1 MKRLCGILLALAG
14 LFLYAPCAAQNTRVR
29 GTVTDAQTGEPI
41 PYAVVLFPGTTTGI
55 TTDDEGFYSLESRDT
70 SSYIRAEMVSYE
82 PQIRPVHVGGY
93 NQIDF
98 RLTPSHL
105 EIESVVITPGDN
117 PAHPIL
123 EGIIRNKKYNDSKEY
138 DRYICRTY
146 TKMELGLANIREF
159 RSKKLQ
165 QNFGFIFE
173 HLDTSSVTGQP
184 YLPVMIS
191 ETAADYYHSRT
202 PSVAR
207 EVIRASQISG
217 IEDNSVLAQFTGHLH
232 ADVNLYENFIDLF
245 GVKFA
250 SPLSNSGRSFYKY
263 FLVDSTNVE
272 GRKTYKI
279 RFHPKSVATPV
290 LDGEVNIDSAS
301 YALRSARVKMAK
313 GVNVN
318 WIRHLAIEADNRL
331 TADSLWFP
339 QREKMTADFTL
350 TKSDSS
356 KMIAFLGSREVT
368 YSDVKFDTP
377 IPKQVLGTSASVIL
391 SDDAIS
397 GKQVEWD
404 SLRPYTL
411 TQKEK
416 AIYQMVDSIQQVPLY
431 KNIYTVLNTIIGG
444 YYNTKYVGIGP
455 YGCENLTRVTFPEGL
470 TAIGQNCFRN
480 CAKLESIELPS
491 SVRTLDIYAFYGCKL
506 LTSVVIPEG
515 VEAIPRFLFDSCT
528 ALTDVTL
535 PSTLKSI
542 GAEAFEAT
550 GLEEITI
557 PESVTTIESSV
568 FKNCKSLERIQFPDA
583 LTAIPANLCNACS
596 ALTTINMP
604 SKLETVG
611 NDAFYNCGKLQ
622 DVTFPET
629 LKSLDERS
637 FGGCSAFTR
646 IIIDIP
652 AIANYAFWNCAN
664 VTSIDLGEK
673 VTSIGRNAF
682 ISASNL
688 QTITCRAE
696 NAPSLGNSAFGSAG
710 SKVEGAKI
718 LYVPAASY
726 DAYETAWTDVTS
738 QGYALQD
745 INDQQLTDGIYYR
758 ASREADWVPTLPATF
773 TALYVRTVGDN
784 AALTASQ
791 FNTVITKIS
800 AQSAPVTLD
809 LNMAKF
815 EATEFP
821 TGLAGN
827 AKLGTIKFFEN
838 TASIAA
844 GAFKGCTALTKATVP
859 TGVEIIGESTFE
871 GCTALAS
878 LTLPSSVKTV
888 GDKAFKGCSAL
899 VETSLSAIENIGT
912 EAFAGTGLTSA
923 KIYATTLGEKSFRD
937 CTELTAITLGSA
949 TTIPAEMFAGCTA
962 ITTVTIPASV
972 QTIGA
977 SAFEGCSKLATL
989 TLGSGVT
996 TLGDRAFAD
1005 CGLTALALP
1014 DNVTTLGDGAFSNNP
1029 NIATLQFGAGLT
1041 AISDNAFAT
1050 NDAIENL
1057 TIPKTIVT
1065 IGAGSF
1071 SDWSKLTKLTISGNT
1086 LTSIGSKA
1094 FENAALLADVYAEPT
1109 TAPAVQADS
1118 FSGAGTSV
1126 QGSKTFHVASVEAYS
1141 SWTTAASGYTME
1153 ALGPDYLSEGL
1164 YYRASGED
1172 PWKSEIPQTF
1182 TTLYVKTV
1190 GDNTVM
1196 TAAQMKSVADA
1207 VLALAAP
1214 ATVDFSE
1221 VVYEST
1227 TFPNSFKSN
1236 ANLAGIVFPQNVTAT
1251 ASAAFQKTG
1260 MTSVT
1265 VLKDI
1270 SYGSNAFDSCAS
1282 LVSVTVEEGVT
1293 EIGNYMF
1300 QNTKLTDVTLP
1311 NSVTKIGASAFNGCS
1326 LTTINFGQGVKTI
1339 ENSAFQN
1346 CGELTEIILPDAT
1359 ETLGQNAFG
1368 DCPKLAKISL
1378 GKNMK
1383 TLEAY
1388 CFVGYSKG
1396 CPLLGDIICRAT
1408 TPPTL
1413 KDDYGTGPF
1422 GGGWSPV
1429 AGKDVPAEN
1438 RIIHLPKSA
1447 DLVGGTGAYADSSW
1461 VKLTSSTYG
1470 FAFKYDVEG

>member
-1 MKRLCGILLALAG
+1 MKNYLYILCAFLLAFAG
-14 LFLYAPCAAQNTRVR
+14 CTKDADVEPIAPAPDENAQVVLTGFSGRGTRTGFGGAEDGAVPFLWSADDYIWARNTRSE
-29 GTVTDAQTGEPI
+29 AI
-41 PYAVVLFPGTTTGI
+41 A
-55 TTDDEGFYSLESRDT
+55 EGGSQAT
-70 SSYIRAEMVSYE
+70 
-82 PQIRPVHVGGY
+82 
-93 NQIDF
+93 
-98 RLTPSHL
+98 
-105 EIESVVITPGDN
+105 
-117 PAHPIL
+117 
-123 EGIIRNKKYNDSKEY
+123 
-138 DRYICRTY
+138 
-146 TKMELGLANIREF
+146 
-159 RSKKLQ
+159 
-165 QNFGFIFE
+165 FIFE
-173 HLDTSSVTGQP
+173 SIATADTYDVFYNLTGPAAATALIPAEQTQQAAGELNLGQNGDFGYAKAQNGTFTLEHATSYVWFDTYSSDVTSNLLSITLSVSGGQTIAGEAAFADGKLGDCKGSSSVTLSFGEEGVALPSQSNDTDVFAAMVLYP
-184 YLPVMIS
+184 ADLSTATVSIVYKFADGSVYLQTKSGKTLTPGHTLRLSTQI
-191 ETAADYYHSRT
+191 AKADCKSSGAFFMT
-202 PSVAR
+202 EAGVA
-207 EVIRASQISG
+207 EELPTEPIGYLKVVTLGESTLSAEELTSIAG
-217 IEDNSVLAQFTGHLH
+217 NLANG
-232 ADVNLYENFIDLF
+232 AVIDLGEATF
-245 GVKFA
+245 AATEFPLDFARKTNLQEIALPRNILTFA
-250 SPLSNSGRSFYKY
+250 S
-263 FLVDSTNVE
+263 D
-272 GRKTYKI
+272 
-279 RFHPKSVATPV
+279 
-290 LDGEVNIDSAS
+290 
-301 YALRSARVKMAK
+301 
-313 GVNVN
+313 
-318 WIRHLAIEADNRL
+318 
-331 TADSLWFP
+331 
-339 QREKMTADFTL
+339 
-350 TKSDSS
+350 
-356 KMIAFLGSREVT
+356 T
-368 YSDVKFDTP
+368 YSGAFYCTNLKR
-377 IPKQVLGTSASVIL
+377 A
-391 SDDAIS
+391 
-397 GKQVEWD
+397 
-404 SLRPYTL
+404 TL
-411 TQKEK
+411 
-416 AIYQMVDSIQQVPLY
+416 
-431 KNIYTVLNTIIGG
+431 
-444 YYNTKYVGIGP
+444 
-455 YGCENLTRVTFPEGL
+455 PEGL
-470 TAIGQNCFRN
+470 TAIGANCFRE
-480 CAKLESIELPS
+480 CSKLESIDLPATVGS
-491 SVRTLDIYAFYGCKL
+491 LGNLAFYNCKA
-506 LTSVVIPEG
+506 LTAIVIPEG
-515 VEAIPRFLFDSCT
+515 VETIPRSLFANCS
-528 ALTDVTL
+528 ALTSATL
-535 PSTLKSI
+535 PSTLKSMES
-542 GAEAFEAT
+542 EAFSST
-550 GLEEITI
+550 GLKEITI
-557 PESVTTIESSV
+557 PEGVTSLGNNL
-568 FKNCKSLERIQFPDA
+568 FNACKSLESVQLPDA
-583 LTAIPANLCNACS
+583 LTAIPSKLCYNCS
-596 ALTTINMP
+596 ALTTVNMP

-611 NDAFYNCGKLQ
+611 SDAFYQCSKLQ

-646 IIIDIP
+646 IVIDIP
-652 AIANYAFWNCAN
+652 EIANYAFWNCAN

-673 VTSIGRNAF
+673 VTSIGRNTF
-682 ISASNL
+682 IMANNL
-688 QTITCRAE
+688 QTITCRAK
-696 NAPSLGNSAFGSAG
+696 NAPSLGSTAFGSAG
-710 SKVEGAKI
+710 SKVEGKKI

-773 TALYVRTVGDN
+773 TALYVRTVGDD

-791 FNTVITKIS
+791 LNTLVTKIS
-800 AQSAPVTLD
+800 AQSASVTLD
-809 LNMAKF
+809 LSMAKF

-821 TGLAGN
+821 VSLAGN

-838 TASIAA
+838 TTSIAA

-859 TGVEIIGESTFE
+859 TGVGTIGESTFE
-871 GCTALAS
+871 ECTALAA
-878 LTLPSSVKTV
+878 LTLPSSVKTI
-888 GDKAFKGCSAL
+888 GDKAFKSCAAL
-899 VETSLSAIENIGT
+899 ADADLASINSIGI

-949 TTIPAEMFAGCTA
+949 TTIPAEMFAGCTS
-962 ITTVTIPASV
+962 ITTVTIPKSIE
-972 QTIGA
+972 TIGT
-977 SAFEGCSKLATL
+977 SAFDGCSKLATL
-989 TLGSGVT
+989 TLGTGVT

-1005 CGLTALALP
+1005 CGLTALSLP

-1029 NIATLQFGAGLT
+1029 NIASIKFGAGIT

-1050 NDAIENL
+1050 NNAIESL
-1057 TIPKTIVT
+1057 TIPKTIAT
-1065 IGAGSF
+1065 IGTGSF
-1071 SDWSKLTKLTISGNT
+1071 ANWSKLTKLTISGNT

-1094 FENAALLADVYAEPT
+1094 FENAVLLADVYAEPT

>member
-1 MKRLCGILLALAG
+1 MKNYLYILCAFLLAFAG
-14 LFLYAPCAAQNTRVR
+14 CTKDADVEPIAPAPDGNTQVVLTGFSGRGTRTGFGGAEDGAVPFLWSAGDYIWARNTRSEAIAEGGSQATFVFESLETADTYDVFYNLTGPAAATALIPAEQTQQAAGELNLGQNGDFGYATAQN
-29 GTVTDAQTGEPI
+29 GTFTLEHATSYVWFDTYSSDVTSNLLSITLSVSGGQTIAGE
-41 PYAVVLFPGTTTGI
+41 AAFADGKL
-55 TTDDEGFYSLESRDT
+55 
-70 SSYIRAEMVSYE
+70 
-82 PQIRPVHVGGY
+82 
-93 NQIDF
+93 
-98 RLTPSHL
+98 
-105 EIESVVITPGDN
+105 GDCK
-117 PAHPIL
+117 
-123 EGIIRNKKYNDSKEY
+123 GS
-138 DRYICRTY
+138 
-146 TKMELGLANIREF
+146 
-159 RSKKLQ
+159 
-165 QNFGFIFE
+165 
-173 HLDTSSVTGQP
+173 SSVTLSFGEEGVALPSQSNDTDVFAAMVLYP
-184 YLPVMIS
+184 ADLSTATVSIVYKFADGSVYLQTKSGKTLTPGHTLRLSTQI
-191 ETAADYYHSRT
+191 AKADCKSSGAFFMT
-202 PSVAR
+202 EAGVA
-207 EVIRASQISG
+207 EELPTEPIGYLKVVTLGESTLSAEELTSIAG
-217 IEDNSVLAQFTGHLH
+217 NLANG
-232 ADVNLYENFIDLF
+232 AVIDL
-245 GVKFA
+245 GEATFA
-250 SPLSNSGRSFYKY
+250 TTEFPLDFY
-263 FLVDSTNVE
+263 
-272 GRKTYKI
+272 RKTNLQEI
-279 RFHPKSVATPV
+279 ALPR
-290 LDGEVNIDSAS
+290 NIQTIADDSYS
-301 YALRSARVKMAK
+301 
-313 GVNVN
+313 G
-318 WIRHLAIEADNRL
+318 
-331 TADSLWFP
+331 
-339 QREKMTADFTL
+339 
-350 TKSDSS
+350 
-356 KMIAFLGSREVT
+356 AF
-368 YSDVKFDTP
+368 
-377 IPKQVLGTSASVIL
+377 
-391 SDDAIS
+391 
-397 GKQVEWD
+397 
-404 SLRPYTL
+404 
-411 TQKEK
+411 
-416 AIYQMVDSIQQVPLY
+416 
-431 KNIYTVLNTIIGG
+431 
-444 YYNTKYVGIGP
+444 YN
-455 YGCENLTRVTFPEGL
+455 CSNLKRVTLPEGL
-470 TAIGQNCFRN
+470 TAIGANCFRE
-480 CAKLESIELPS
+480 CSKLESIDLPS
-491 SVRTLDIYAFYGCKL
+491 TVHTLGKLAFYNCKV
-506 LTSVVIPEG
+506 LTSAVIPEG
-515 VEAIPRFLFDSCT
+515 VETIPQSLFANCS
-528 ALTDVTL
+528 ALNDVTL

-542 GAEAFEAT
+542 ESSAFEKT
-550 GLEEITI
+550 GLKEITI
-557 PESVTTIESSV
+557 PESVTTLEDGL
-568 FKNCKSLERIQFPDA
+568 FNTCKSLERVQLPDA
-583 LTAIPANLCNACS
+583 LTEIPKKLCYQCS

-604 SKLETVG
+604 SKVKDIGEE
-611 NDAFYNCGKLQ
+611 AFYQCSKLQ
-622 DVTFPET
+622 DVTLPET
-629 LKSLDERS
+629 LETIGARS
-637 FGGCSAFTR
+637 FGGCNAFTR
-646 IIIDIP
+646 IVINIP
-652 AIANYAFWNCAN
+652 EITEYSFWSCAN

-682 ISASNL
+682 ITASNL
-688 QTITCRAE
+688 QTITCRAK
-696 NAPSLGNSAFGSAG
+696 NAPSLASGAFGSAG
-710 SKVEGAKI
+710 SKVEGKKI

-726 DAYETAWTDVTS
+726 DAYETAWTDVIS
-738 QGYALQD
+738 QGYTLQD

-773 TALYVRTVGDN
+773 TALYVRTVGDD

-791 FNTVITKIS
+791 FNTIITKIS

-844 GAFKGCTALTKATVP
+844 GAFKNCTALTKATVP
-859 TGVEIIGESTFE
+859 AGVEIIGESTFE
-871 GCTALAS
+871 GCTTLAS
-878 LTLPSSVKTV
+878 LILPSSVETV
-888 GDKAFKGCSAL
+888 GNMAFKNCNAL
-899 VETSLSAIENIGT
+899 AEIDLASLKSIGT
-912 EAFAGTGLTSA
+912 EAFAGTGITSA
-923 KIYATTLGEKSFRD
+923 KISATTLGEKSFRD
-937 CTELTAITLGSA
+937 CTTLATVTLNTA

-977 SAFEGCSKLATL
+977 SAFAGCSKLATL

-1014 DNVTTLGDGAFSNNP
+1014 DNVTTLGDEAFSNNP
-1029 NIATLQFGAGLT
+1029 NIATLQFGAGIT

-1071 SDWSKLTKLTISGNT
+1071 ADWSKLTKLTISGNT

-1109 TAPAVQADS
+1109 TAPVVQADS

-1182 TTLYVKTV
+1182 TTLYVKTA

-1196 TAAQMKSVADA
+1196 TAEQMKAVADA
-1207 VLALAAP
+1207 VKALAAP

-1221 VVYEST
+1221 VVYESE

-1300 QNTKLTDVTLP
+1300 QNTKLTSVTLP

>member
-1 MKRLCGILLALAG
+1 MKNYLYILCAFLLAFAG
-14 LFLYAPCAAQNTRVR
+14 CTKDADVEPIAPAPDGNTQVVLTGFSGRGTRTGFGGAEDGTVPFLWSAGDYIWARNTRSEAIAEGGSQATFVFESLETADTYDVFYNLTGPAAATALIPAEQTQQAAGELNLGQNGDFGYATAQN
-29 GTVTDAQTGEPI
+29 GTFTLEHATSYVWFDTYSSDVTSNLLSITLSVSGGQTIAGE
-41 PYAVVLFPGTTTGI
+41 AAFADGKL
-55 TTDDEGFYSLESRDT
+55 
-70 SSYIRAEMVSYE
+70 
-82 PQIRPVHVGGY
+82 
-93 NQIDF
+93 
-98 RLTPSHL
+98 
-105 EIESVVITPGDN
+105 GDCK
-117 PAHPIL
+117 
-123 EGIIRNKKYNDSKEY
+123 GS
-138 DRYICRTY
+138 
-146 TKMELGLANIREF
+146 
-159 RSKKLQ
+159 
-165 QNFGFIFE
+165 
-173 HLDTSSVTGQP
+173 SSVTLSFGEEGVALPSQSNDTDVFAAMVLYP
-184 YLPVMIS
+184 ADLSTATVSIVYKFTDGSVYLQTKSGKTLTPGHTLRLSTQI
-191 ETAADYYHSRT
+191 AKADCKSSGAFFMT
-202 PSVAR
+202 EAGVA
-207 EVIRASQISG
+207 EELPTEPIGYLKVVTLGESTLSAEELTSIAG
-217 IEDNSVLAQFTGHLH
+217 NLANG
-232 ADVNLYENFIDLF
+232 AVIDL
-245 GVKFA
+245 GEATFA
-250 SPLSNSGRSFYKY
+250 TTEFPLDFY
-263 FLVDSTNVE
+263 
-272 GRKTYKI
+272 RKTNLQEI
-279 RFHPKSVATPV
+279 ALPR
-290 LDGEVNIDSAS
+290 NIQTIADDSYS
-301 YALRSARVKMAK
+301 
-313 GVNVN
+313 G
-318 WIRHLAIEADNRL
+318 
-331 TADSLWFP
+331 
-339 QREKMTADFTL
+339 
-350 TKSDSS
+350 
-356 KMIAFLGSREVT
+356 AF
-368 YSDVKFDTP
+368 
-377 IPKQVLGTSASVIL
+377 
-391 SDDAIS
+391 
-397 GKQVEWD
+397 
-404 SLRPYTL
+404 
-411 TQKEK
+411 
-416 AIYQMVDSIQQVPLY
+416 
-431 KNIYTVLNTIIGG
+431 
-444 YYNTKYVGIGP
+444 YN
-455 YGCENLTRVTFPEGL
+455 CSNLKRVTLPEGL
-470 TAIGQNCFRN
+470 TAIGANCFRE
-480 CAKLESIELPS
+480 CSKLESIDLPS
-491 SVRTLDIYAFYGCKL
+491 TVHTLGKLAFYNCKV
-506 LTSVVIPEG
+506 LTSAVIPEG
-515 VEAIPRFLFDSCT
+515 VETIPQSLFANCS
-528 ALTDVTL
+528 ALNDVTL

-542 GAEAFEAT
+542 ESSAFEKT
-550 GLEEITI
+550 GLKEITI
-557 PESVTTIESSV
+557 PESVTTLEDGL
-568 FKNCKSLERIQFPDA
+568 FNTCKSLERVQLPDA
-583 LTAIPANLCNACS
+583 LTEIPKKLCYQCS

-604 SKLETVG
+604 SKVKDIGEE
-611 NDAFYNCGKLQ
+611 AFYQCSKLQ
-622 DVTFPET
+622 DVTLPET
-629 LKSLDERS
+629 LETIGARS
-637 FGGCSAFTR
+637 FGGCNAFTR
-646 IIIDIP
+646 IVINIP
-652 AIANYAFWNCAN
+652 EITEYSFWSCAN

-682 ISASNL
+682 ITASNL
-688 QTITCRAE
+688 QTITCRAK
-696 NAPSLGNSAFGSAG
+696 NAPSLASGAFGSAG
-710 SKVEGAKI
+710 SKVEGKKI

-726 DAYETAWTDVTS
+726 DAYETAWTDVIS
-738 QGYALQD
+738 QGYTLQD

-773 TALYVRTVGDN
+773 TALYVRTVGDD

-791 FNTVITKIS
+791 FNTIITKIS

-844 GAFKGCTALTKATVP
+844 GAFKNCTALTKATVP
-859 TGVEIIGESTFE
+859 AGVEIIGESTFE
-871 GCTALAS
+871 GCTTLAS
-878 LTLPSSVKTV
+878 LILPSSVETV
-888 GDKAFKGCSAL
+888 GNMAFKNCNAL
-899 VETSLSAIENIGT
+899 AEIDLASLKSIGT
-912 EAFAGTGLTSA
+912 EAFAGTGITSA
-923 KIYATTLGEKSFRD
+923 KISATTLGEKSFRD
-937 CTELTAITLGSA
+937 CTALATVTLNTA

-977 SAFEGCSKLATL
+977 SAFAGCSKLATL

-1029 NIATLQFGAGLT
+1029 NIATLQFGAGIT

-1071 SDWSKLTKLTISGNT
+1071 ADWSKLTKLTISGNT

-1153 ALGPDYLSEGL
+1153 ALGPDYLSEGV
-1164 YYRASGED
+1164 YYRASGEN

-1182 TTLYVKTV
+1182 TTLYVKTA

-1196 TAAQMKSVADA
+1196 TAEQMKAVADA
-1207 VLALAAP
+1207 VKALAAP

-1221 VVYEST
+1221 VVYESE

-1236 ANLAGIVFPQNVTAT
+1236 ANLAGIVFPQNVTET

-1265 VLKDI
+1265 LLKGI

-1447 DLVGGTGAYADSSW
+1447 DPVGGTGAYADSSW

>member
-1 MKRLCGILLALAG
+1 MKNYLYILCAFLLAFAG
-14 LFLYAPCAAQNTRVR
+14 CTKDADVEPIAPAPDGNTQVVLTGFSGRGTRTGFGGAEDGAVPFLWSAGDYIWARNTRSEAIAEGGSQATFVFESLETADTYDVFYNLTGPAAATALIPAEQTQQAAGELNLGQNGDFGYATAQN
-29 GTVTDAQTGEPI
+29 GTFTLEHATSYVWFDTYSSDVTSNLLSITLSVSGGQTIAGE
-41 PYAVVLFPGTTTGI
+41 AAFADGKL
-55 TTDDEGFYSLESRDT
+55 
-70 SSYIRAEMVSYE
+70 
-82 PQIRPVHVGGY
+82 
-93 NQIDF
+93 
-98 RLTPSHL
+98 
-105 EIESVVITPGDN
+105 GDCK
-117 PAHPIL
+117 
-123 EGIIRNKKYNDSKEY
+123 GS
-138 DRYICRTY
+138 
-146 TKMELGLANIREF
+146 
-159 RSKKLQ
+159 
-165 QNFGFIFE
+165 
-173 HLDTSSVTGQP
+173 SSVTLSFGEEGVALPSQSNDTDVFAAMVLYP
-184 YLPVMIS
+184 ADLSTATVSIVYKFADGSVYLQTKSGKTLTPGHTLRLSTQI
-191 ETAADYYHSRT
+191 AKADCKSSGAFFMT
-202 PSVAR
+202 EAGVA
-207 EVIRASQISG
+207 EELPTEPIGYLKVVTLGESTLSAEELTSIAG
-217 IEDNSVLAQFTGHLH
+217 NLANG
-232 ADVNLYENFIDLF
+232 AVIDLGEATF
-245 GVKFA
+245 AATEFPLDFARKTNLQEIALPRNILTFA
-250 SPLSNSGRSFYKY
+250 S
-263 FLVDSTNVE
+263 D
-272 GRKTYKI
+272 
-279 RFHPKSVATPV
+279 
-290 LDGEVNIDSAS
+290 
-301 YALRSARVKMAK
+301 
-313 GVNVN
+313 
-318 WIRHLAIEADNRL
+318 
-331 TADSLWFP
+331 
-339 QREKMTADFTL
+339 
-350 TKSDSS
+350 
-356 KMIAFLGSREVT
+356 T
-368 YSDVKFDTP
+368 YSGAFYNCTNLKR
-377 IPKQVLGTSASVIL
+377 A
-391 SDDAIS
+391 
-397 GKQVEWD
+397 
-404 SLRPYTL
+404 TL
-411 TQKEK
+411 
-416 AIYQMVDSIQQVPLY
+416 
-431 KNIYTVLNTIIGG
+431 
-444 YYNTKYVGIGP
+444 
-455 YGCENLTRVTFPEGL
+455 PEGL
-470 TAIGQNCFRN
+470 TAIGANCFRE
-480 CAKLESIELPS
+480 CSKLESIALPATVGS
-491 SVRTLDIYAFYGCKL
+491 LGNLAFYNCKA
-506 LTSVVIPEG
+506 LTAIVIPEG
-515 VEAIPRFLFDSCT
+515 VETIPRSLFANCS
-528 ALTDVTL
+528 ALTSATL
-535 PSTLKSI
+535 PSTLKSMES
-542 GAEAFEAT
+542 EAFSST
-550 GLEEITI
+550 GLKEITI
-557 PESVTTIESSV
+557 PEGVTSLGNNL
-568 FKNCKSLERIQFPDA
+568 FNACKSLESVQLPDA
-583 LTAIPANLCNACS
+583 LTAIPSKLCYNCS
-596 ALTTINMP
+596 ALTTVNMP

-611 NDAFYNCGKLQ
+611 SDAFYQCSKLQ

-629 LKSLDERS
+629 LQSLDERS

-673 VTSIGRNAF
+673 VTSIGRNTF
-682 ISASNL
+682 IMADKL
-688 QTITCRAE
+688 QTLTCRAK
-696 NAPSLGNSAFGSAG
+696 NAPSLGSTAFGSAG
-710 SKVEGAKI
+710 SKVEGKKI

-773 TALYVRTVGDN
+773 TALYVRTVGDD

-791 FNTVITKIS
+791 LNTLVTKIS
-800 AQSAPVTLD
+800 AQSASVTLD
-809 LNMAKF
+809 LSMAKF

-821 TGLAGN
+821 VSLAGN

-838 TASIAA
+838 TTSIAA

-859 TGVEIIGESTFE
+859 TGVGTIGESTFE
-871 GCTALAS
+871 ECTALAA
-878 LTLPSSVKTV
+878 LTLPSSVKTI
-888 GDKAFKGCSAL
+888 GDKAFKSCAAL
-899 VETSLSAIENIGT
+899 ADADLASINSIGI

-949 TTIPAEMFAGCTA
+949 TTIPAEMFAGCTS
-962 ITTVTIPASV
+962 ITTVTIPKSIE
-972 QTIGA
+972 TIGT
-977 SAFEGCSKLATL
+977 SAFDGCSKLATL
-989 TLGSGVT
+989 TLGTGVT

-1029 NIATLQFGAGLT
+1029 NIASIKFGAGIT

-1182 TTLYVKTV
+1182 TTLYVKTA

-1196 TAAQMKSVADA
+1196 TAEQMKAVADA
-1207 VLALAAP
+1207 VKALAAP

-1221 VVYEST
+1221 VVYESE

-1236 ANLAGIVFPQNVTAT
+1236 ANLAGIVFPQNVTKT

-1265 VLKDI
+1265 LLKGI

-1396 CPLLGDIICRAT
+1396 CPLLGDITCRST

-1422 GGGWSPV
+1422 GGSWYDHT
-1429 AGKDVPAEN
+1429 GKDVPAEN
-1438 RIIHLPKSA
+1438 RIIHLPKST
-1447 DLVGGTGAYADSSW
+1447 DPVGGTGAYADSSW
-1461 VKLTSSTYG
+1461 AELATDAYG
-1470 FAFKYDVEG
+1470 FTFKYDVEG

>member
-1 MKRLCGILLALAG
+1 MKNYLYILCAFLLAFAG
-14 LFLYAPCAAQNTRVR
+14 CTKDADVEPIAPAPDGNTQVVLTGFSGRGTRTGFGGAEDGTVPFLWSAGDYIWARNTRSEAIAEGGSQATFVFESLETADTYDVFYNLTGPAAATALIPAKQTQQAAGELNLGQNGDFGYATAQN
-29 GTVTDAQTGEPI
+29 GTFTLEHATSYVWFDTYSSDVTSNLLSITLSVSGGQTIAGE
-41 PYAVVLFPGTTTGI
+41 AAFADGKL
-55 TTDDEGFYSLESRDT
+55 
-70 SSYIRAEMVSYE
+70 
-82 PQIRPVHVGGY
+82 
-93 NQIDF
+93 
-98 RLTPSHL
+98 
-105 EIESVVITPGDN
+105 GDCK
-117 PAHPIL
+117 
-123 EGIIRNKKYNDSKEY
+123 GS
-138 DRYICRTY
+138 
-146 TKMELGLANIREF
+146 
-159 RSKKLQ
+159 
-165 QNFGFIFE
+165 
-173 HLDTSSVTGQP
+173 SSVTLSFGEEGVALPSQSNDTDVFAAMVLYP
-184 YLPVMIS
+184 ADLSTATVSIVYKFADGSVYLQTKSGKTLTPGHTLRLSTQI
-191 ETAADYYHSRT
+191 AKADCKSSGAFFMT
-202 PSVAR
+202 EAGVA
-207 EVIRASQISG
+207 EELPTEPIGYLKVVTLGESTLSAEELTSIAG
-217 IEDNSVLAQFTGHLH
+217 NLANG
-232 ADVNLYENFIDLF
+232 AVIDL
-245 GVKFA
+245 GETTFA
-250 SPLSNSGRSFYKY
+250 ATEFPLDFY
-263 FLVDSTNVE
+263 
-272 GRKTYKI
+272 RKTNLQEI
-279 RFHPKSVATPV
+279 ALPR
-290 LDGEVNIDSAS
+290 NIQTIADDSYS
-301 YALRSARVKMAK
+301 
-313 GVNVN
+313 G
-318 WIRHLAIEADNRL
+318 
-331 TADSLWFP
+331 
-339 QREKMTADFTL
+339 
-350 TKSDSS
+350 
-356 KMIAFLGSREVT
+356 AF
-368 YSDVKFDTP
+368 
-377 IPKQVLGTSASVIL
+377 
-391 SDDAIS
+391 
-397 GKQVEWD
+397 
-404 SLRPYTL
+404 
-411 TQKEK
+411 
-416 AIYQMVDSIQQVPLY
+416 
-431 KNIYTVLNTIIGG
+431 
-444 YYNTKYVGIGP
+444 YN
-455 YGCENLTRVTFPEGL
+455 CSNLKRVTLPEGL
-470 TAIGQNCFRN
+470 TAIGANCFRE
-480 CAKLESIELPS
+480 CSKLESIDLPS
-491 SVRTLDIYAFYGCKL
+491 TVHTLGKLAFYNCKV
-506 LTSVVIPEG
+506 LTSAVIPEG
-515 VEAIPRFLFDSCT
+515 VETIPQSLFANCS
-528 ALTDVTL
+528 ALNDVTL

-542 GAEAFEAT
+542 ESSAFEKT
-550 GLEEITI
+550 GLKEITI
-557 PESVTTIESSV
+557 PESVTTLEDGL
-568 FKNCKSLERIQFPDA
+568 FNTCKSLERVQLPDA
-583 LTAIPANLCNACS
+583 LTEIPKKLCYQCS

-604 SKLETVG
+604 SKVKDIGEE
-611 NDAFYNCGKLQ
+611 AFYQCSKLQ
-622 DVTFPET
+622 DVTLPET
-629 LKSLDERS
+629 LETIGARS
-637 FGGCSAFTR
+637 FGGCNAFTR
-646 IIIDIP
+646 IVINIP
-652 AIANYAFWNCAN
+652 EITEYSFWSCAN

-682 ISASNL
+682 ITASNL
-688 QTITCRAE
+688 QTITCRAK
-696 NAPSLGNSAFGSAG
+696 NAPSLASGAFGSAG
-710 SKVEGAKI
+710 SKVEGKKI

-726 DAYETAWTDVTS
+726 DAYETAWTDVIS

-773 TALYVRTVGDN
+773 TALYVSTVGDD

-791 FNTVITKIS
+791 FNTLVTKIS

-809 LNMAKF
+809 LSMAKF

-821 TGLAGN
+821 VSLAGN

-838 TASIAA
+838 TTSIAA

-923 KIYATTLGEKSFRD
+923 KISATTLGEKSFRD

-949 TTIPAEMFAGCTA
+949 TTIPAEMFAGCTS
-962 ITTVTIPASV
+962 ITTVTIPKSIE
-972 QTIGA
+972 TIGT
-977 SAFEGCSKLATL
+977 SAFDGCSKLATL
-989 TLGSGVT
+989 TLGTGVT

-1050 NDAIENL
+1050 NNAIESL
-1057 TIPKTIVT
+1057 TIPKTIAT

-1071 SDWSKLTKLTISGNT
+1071 ANWSKLTKLTISGNT

-1182 TTLYVKTV
+1182 TTLYVKTA

-1196 TAAQMKSVADA
+1196 TTAQMKSVADA

-1300 QNTKLTDVTLP
+1300 QNTKLTSVTLP

>member
-1 MKRLCGILLALAG
+1 MKNYLYILCAFLLAFAG
-14 LFLYAPCAAQNTRVR
+14 CTKDADVEPITPTPDENAQVVLTGFSGR
-29 GTVTDAQTGEPI
+29 GTRTGFGGAEDG
-41 PYAVVLFPGTTTGI
+41 AVPFLWSAG
-55 TTDDEGFYSLESRDT
+55 D
-70 SSYIRAEMVSYE
+70 YIWASNTQSEA
-82 PQIRPVHVGGY
+82 IAKGGS
-93 NQIDF
+93 QA
-98 RLTPSHL
+98 T
-105 EIESVVITPGDN
+105 
-117 PAHPIL
+117 
-123 EGIIRNKKYNDSKEY
+123 
-138 DRYICRTY
+138 
-146 TKMELGLANIREF
+146 
-159 RSKKLQ
+159 
-165 QNFGFIFE
+165 FIFE
-173 HLDTSSVTGQP
+173 SIATANTYDVFYNLTGPAAATALIPAEQTQQAAGELNLGQNGDFGYAKAQNGTFTLEHATSYVWFDTYSSDVTSNLLSITLSVSGGQTIAGETTFADGKLGDCKGSSSVTLSFGEEGVALPSQSSDTDVFAAMVLYP
-184 YLPVMIS
+184 ADLSAATVSIVYKFADGSVYLQTKSGKTLTPGHTQRLSTQI
-191 ETAADYYHSRT
+191 AKADCKSSGAFFMT
-202 PSVAR
+202 EAGVA
-207 EVIRASQISG
+207 EELPTEPIGYLKVVTLGESTLSAEELTSIAG
-217 IEDNSVLAQFTGHLH
+217 NLANG
-232 ADVNLYENFIDLF
+232 AVIDLGEATF
-245 GVKFA
+245 AATEFPLDFARKTNLQEIALPRNILTFA
-250 SPLSNSGRSFYKY
+250 S
-263 FLVDSTNVE
+263 D
-272 GRKTYKI
+272 
-279 RFHPKSVATPV
+279 
-290 LDGEVNIDSAS
+290 
-301 YALRSARVKMAK
+301 
-313 GVNVN
+313 
-318 WIRHLAIEADNRL
+318 
-331 TADSLWFP
+331 
-339 QREKMTADFTL
+339 
-350 TKSDSS
+350 
-356 KMIAFLGSREVT
+356 T
-368 YSDVKFDTP
+368 YSGAFYNCTNLKR
-377 IPKQVLGTSASVIL
+377 A
-391 SDDAIS
+391 
-397 GKQVEWD
+397 
-404 SLRPYTL
+404 TL
-411 TQKEK
+411 
-416 AIYQMVDSIQQVPLY
+416 
-431 KNIYTVLNTIIGG
+431 
-444 YYNTKYVGIGP
+444 
-455 YGCENLTRVTFPEGL
+455 PEGL
-470 TAIGQNCFRN
+470 TAIGANCFRE
-480 CAKLESIELPS
+480 CSKLESIALPATVGS
-491 SVRTLDIYAFYGCKL
+491 LGNLAFYNCKA
-506 LTSVVIPEG
+506 LTAIVIPEG
-515 VEAIPRFLFDSCT
+515 VETIPRSLFANCS
-528 ALTDVTL
+528 ALTSATL
-535 PSTLKSI
+535 PSTLKSMES
-542 GAEAFEAT
+542 EAFSST
-550 GLEEITI
+550 GLKEITI
-557 PESVTTIESSV
+557 PEGVTSLGNNL
-568 FKNCKSLERIQFPDA
+568 FNACKSLESVQLPDA
-583 LTAIPANLCNACS
+583 LTAIPSKLCYNCS
-596 ALTTINMP
+596 ALTTVNMP

-611 NDAFYNCGKLQ
+611 SDAFYQCSKLQ

-646 IIIDIP
+646 IVIDIP
-652 AIANYAFWNCAN
+652 EIANYAFWNCAN

-673 VTSIGRNAF
+673 VTSIGRNTF
-682 ISASNL
+682 IMANNL
-688 QTITCRAE
+688 QTITCRAK
-696 NAPSLGNSAFGSAG
+696 NAPSLGSTAFGSAG
-710 SKVEGAKI
+710 SKVEGKKI

-726 DAYETAWTDVTS
+726 DAYEAAWTDVTS

-773 TALYVRTVGDN
+773 TALYVRTVGDD

-791 FNTVITKIS
+791 LNALVTKIS

-809 LNMAKF
+809 LSMAKF

-821 TGLAGN
+821 VSLAGN

-838 TASIAA
+838 TTSIAA

-859 TGVEIIGESTFE
+859 TGVGTIGESTFE
-871 GCTALAS
+871 ECTALAA
-878 LTLPSSVKTV
+878 LTLPSSVKTI
-888 GDKAFKGCSAL
+888 GDKAFKSCAAL
-899 VETSLSAIENIGT
+899 ADADLASINSIGI

-949 TTIPAEMFAGCTA
+949 TTIPAEMFAGCTS
-962 ITTVTIPASV
+962 ITTVTIPKSIE
-972 QTIGA
+972 TIGT
-977 SAFEGCSKLATL
+977 SAFDGCSKLATL
-989 TLGSGVT
+989 TLGTSVT

-1005 CGLTALALP
+1005 CGLTALSLP

-1029 NIATLQFGAGLT
+1029 NIASIKFGAGIT

-1050 NDAIENL
+1050 NNAIESL
-1057 TIPKTIVT
+1057 TIPKTIAT
-1065 IGAGSF
+1065 IGTGSF
-1071 SDWSKLTKLTISGNT
+1071 ANWSKLTKLTISGNT

-1094 FENAALLADVYAEPT
+1094 FENAVLLADVYAEPT

-1182 TTLYVKTV
+1182 TTLYVKTA

-1196 TAAQMKSVADA
+1196 TTAQMKSVADA

-1300 QNTKLTDVTLP
+1300 QNTKLTSVTLP

>member
-1 MKRLCGILLALAG
+1 MKNYLYILCAFLLAFAG
-14 LFLYAPCAAQNTRVR
+14 CTKDADVKPIAPAPDGNTQVVLTGFSGRGTRTGFGGAEDGAVPFLWNAGDYIWARNTRSEAIAEGGSQATFVFESLETADAYDVFYNLTGPAAATALIPAEQTQQAAGELNLGQNGDFGYATAQN
-29 GTVTDAQTGEPI
+29 GTFTLEHATSYVWFDTYSSDVTSNLLSITLSVSGGQTIAGE
-41 PYAVVLFPGTTTGI
+41 AAFADGKL
-55 TTDDEGFYSLESRDT
+55 
-70 SSYIRAEMVSYE
+70 
-82 PQIRPVHVGGY
+82 
-93 NQIDF
+93 
-98 RLTPSHL
+98 
-105 EIESVVITPGDN
+105 GDCK
-117 PAHPIL
+117 
-123 EGIIRNKKYNDSKEY
+123 GS
-138 DRYICRTY
+138 
-146 TKMELGLANIREF
+146 
-159 RSKKLQ
+159 
-165 QNFGFIFE
+165 
-173 HLDTSSVTGQP
+173 SSVTLSFGEEGVALPSQSNDTDVFAAMVLYP
-184 YLPVMIS
+184 ADLSTATVSIVYKFTDGSVYLQTKSGKTLTPGHTLRLSTQI
-191 ETAADYYHSRT
+191 AKADCKSSGAFFMT
-202 PSVAR
+202 EAGVA
-207 EVIRASQISG
+207 EELPTEPIGYLKVVTLGESTLSAEELTSIAG
-217 IEDNSVLAQFTGHLH
+217 NLANG
-232 ADVNLYENFIDLF
+232 AVIDL
-245 GVKFA
+245 GEATFA
-250 SPLSNSGRSFYKY
+250 TTEFPLDFY
-263 FLVDSTNVE
+263 
-272 GRKTYKI
+272 RKTNLQEI
-279 RFHPKSVATPV
+279 ALPR
-290 LDGEVNIDSAS
+290 NIQTIADDSYS
-301 YALRSARVKMAK
+301 
-313 GVNVN
+313 G
-318 WIRHLAIEADNRL
+318 
-331 TADSLWFP
+331 
-339 QREKMTADFTL
+339 
-350 TKSDSS
+350 
-356 KMIAFLGSREVT
+356 AF
-368 YSDVKFDTP
+368 
-377 IPKQVLGTSASVIL
+377 
-391 SDDAIS
+391 
-397 GKQVEWD
+397 
-404 SLRPYTL
+404 
-411 TQKEK
+411 
-416 AIYQMVDSIQQVPLY
+416 
-431 KNIYTVLNTIIGG
+431 
-444 YYNTKYVGIGP
+444 YN
-455 YGCENLTRVTFPEGL
+455 CSNLKRVTLPEGL
-470 TAIGQNCFRN
+470 TAIGANCFRE
-480 CAKLESIELPS
+480 CSKLESIDLPS
-491 SVRTLDIYAFYGCKL
+491 TVHTLGKLAFYNCKV
-506 LTSVVIPEG
+506 LTSAVIPEG
-515 VEAIPRFLFDSCT
+515 VETIPQSLFANCS
-528 ALTDVTL
+528 ALNDVTL

-542 GAEAFEAT
+542 ESSAFEKT
-550 GLEEITI
+550 GLKEITI
-557 PESVTTIESSV
+557 PESVTTLEDGL
-568 FKNCKSLERIQFPDA
+568 FNTCKSLERVQLPDA
-583 LTAIPANLCNACS
+583 LTEIPKKLCYQCS

-604 SKLETVG
+604 SKVKDIGEE
-611 NDAFYNCGKLQ
+611 AFYQCSKLQ
-622 DVTFPET
+622 DVTLPET
-629 LKSLDERS
+629 LETIGARS
-637 FGGCSAFTR
+637 FGGCNAFTR
-646 IIIDIP
+646 IVINIP
-652 AIANYAFWNCAN
+652 EITEYSFWSCAN

-682 ISASNL
+682 ITASNL
-688 QTITCRAE
+688 QTITCRAK
-696 NAPSLGNSAFGSAG
+696 NAPSLASGAFGSAG
-710 SKVEGAKI
+710 SKVEGKKI

-726 DAYETAWTDVTS
+726 DAYETAWTDVIS
-738 QGYALQD
+738 QGYTLQD

-773 TALYVRTVGDN
+773 TALYVRTVGDD

-791 FNTVITKIS
+791 FNTIITKIS

-844 GAFKGCTALTKATVP
+844 GAFKNCTALTKATVP
-859 TGVEIIGESTFE
+859 AGVEIIGESTFE
-871 GCTALAS
+871 GCTTLAS
-878 LTLPSSVKTV
+878 LILPSSVETV
-888 GDKAFKGCSAL
+888 GNMAFKNCNAL
-899 VETSLSAIENIGT
+899 AEIDLASLKSIGT
-912 EAFAGTGLTSA
+912 EAFAGTGITSA
-923 KIYATTLGEKSFRD
+923 KISATTLGEKSFRD
-937 CTELTAITLGSA
+937 CTALATVTLNTA

-977 SAFEGCSKLATL
+977 SAFAGCSKLATL

-1014 DNVTTLGDGAFSNNP
+1014 DNVTTLGDEAFSNNP
-1029 NIATLQFGAGLT
+1029 NIATLQFGAGIT

-1071 SDWSKLTKLTISGNT
+1071 ADWSKLTKLTISGNT

-1109 TAPAVQADS
+1109 TAPVVQADS

-1153 ALGPDYLSEGL
+1153 ALGPDYLSEGV

-1182 TTLYVKTV
+1182 TTLYVKTA
-1190 GDNTVM
+1190 GDNTMM
-1196 TAAQMKSVADA
+1196 TAEQMKAVADA
-1207 VLALAAP
+1207 VKALAAP

-1221 VVYEST
+1221 VVYESE

-1236 ANLAGIVFPQNVTAT
+1236 ANLAGIVFPQNVTKT
-1251 ASAAFQKTG
+1251 ASAAFQQTG
-1260 MTSVT
+1260 LTSVT

>member
-1 MKRLCGILLALAG
+1 MKNYLYILCAFLLAFAG
-14 LFLYAPCAAQNTRVR
+14 CTKDADVEPIAPAPDGNTQVVLTGFSGRGTRTGFGGAEDGAVPFLWSAGDYIWASNTRSE
-29 GTVTDAQTGEPI
+29 AI
-41 PYAVVLFPGTTTGI
+41 A
-55 TTDDEGFYSLESRDT
+55 EGGSQAT
-70 SSYIRAEMVSYE
+70 
-82 PQIRPVHVGGY
+82 
-93 NQIDF
+93 
-98 RLTPSHL
+98 
-105 EIESVVITPGDN
+105 
-117 PAHPIL
+117 
-123 EGIIRNKKYNDSKEY
+123 
-138 DRYICRTY
+138 
-146 TKMELGLANIREF
+146 
-159 RSKKLQ
+159 
-165 QNFGFIFE
+165 FIFE
-173 HLDTSSVTGQP
+173 SIATADTYDVFYNLTGPAAATALIPAEQTQQAADELNLGQNGDFGYAKAQNGTFTLEHATSYVWFDTYSSDVTSNLLSITLSVSGGQTIAGETTFADGKLGDCKGSSSVTLSFGEEGVALPSQSSDTDVFAAMVLYP
-184 YLPVMIS
+184 ADLSAATVSIVYKFADGSVYLQTKSGKTLTPGHTLRLSTQI
-191 ETAADYYHSRT
+191 AKADCKSSGAFFMT
-202 PSVAR
+202 EAGVA
-207 EVIRASQISG
+207 EELPTEPIGYLKVVTLGESTLPAEELTSIAG
-217 IEDNSVLAQFTGHLH
+217 NLANG
-232 ADVNLYENFIDLF
+232 AVIDLGEATF
-245 GVKFA
+245 AATEFPLDFARKTNLQEIALPRNILTFA
-250 SPLSNSGRSFYKY
+250 S
-263 FLVDSTNVE
+263 D
-272 GRKTYKI
+272 
-279 RFHPKSVATPV
+279 
-290 LDGEVNIDSAS
+290 
-301 YALRSARVKMAK
+301 
-313 GVNVN
+313 
-318 WIRHLAIEADNRL
+318 
-331 TADSLWFP
+331 
-339 QREKMTADFTL
+339 
-350 TKSDSS
+350 
-356 KMIAFLGSREVT
+356 T
-368 YSDVKFDTP
+368 YSGAFYNCTNLKR
-377 IPKQVLGTSASVIL
+377 A
-391 SDDAIS
+391 
-397 GKQVEWD
+397 
-404 SLRPYTL
+404 TL
-411 TQKEK
+411 
-416 AIYQMVDSIQQVPLY
+416 
-431 KNIYTVLNTIIGG
+431 
-444 YYNTKYVGIGP
+444 
-455 YGCENLTRVTFPEGL
+455 PEGL
-470 TAIGQNCFRN
+470 TAIGANCFRE
-480 CAKLESIELPS
+480 CSKLESIALPATVGS
-491 SVRTLDIYAFYGCKL
+491 LGNLAFYNCKA
-506 LTSVVIPEG
+506 LTAIVIPEG
-515 VEAIPRFLFDSCT
+515 VETIPRSLFANCS
-528 ALTDVTL
+528 ALTSATL
-535 PSTLKSI
+535 PSTLKSMES
-542 GAEAFEAT
+542 EAFSST
-550 GLEEITI
+550 GLKEITI
-557 PESVTTIESSV
+557 PEGVTSLGNNL
-568 FKNCKSLERIQFPDA
+568 FNACKSLESVQLPDA
-583 LTAIPANLCNACS
+583 LTAIPSKLCYNCS
-596 ALTTINMP
+596 ALTTVNMP

-611 NDAFYNCGKLQ
+611 SDAFYQCSKLQ

-629 LKSLDERS
+629 LQSLDERS

-758 ASREADWVPTLPATF
+758 ASRETDWVPTLPATF
-773 TALYVRTVGDN
+773 TALYVRTVGDD

-838 TASIAA
+838 TTSIAA

-859 TGVEIIGESTFE
+859 TGVGTIGESTFE
-871 GCTALAS
+871 ECTALAA
-878 LTLPSSVKTV
+878 LTLPSSVKTI
-888 GDKAFKGCSAL
+888 GDKAFKSCAAL
-899 VETSLSAIENIGT
+899 ADADLASINSIGI

-1005 CGLTALALP
+1005 LGLTALALP

-1311 NSVTKIGASAFNGCS
+1311 NSVTKIGASAFNDCS

>member
-1 MKRLCGILLALAG
+1 MKNYLYILCAFLLAFAG
-14 LFLYAPCAAQNTRVR
+14 CTKDADVEPIAPAPDGNTQVVLTGFSGRGTRTGFGGAEDGTVPFLWSAGDYIWARNTRSEAIAEGGSQATFVFESLETADTYDVFYNLTGPAAATALIPAEQTQQAAGELNLGQNGDFGYATAQN
-29 GTVTDAQTGEPI
+29 GTFTLEHATSYVWFDTYSSDVTSNLLSITLSVSGGQTIAGE
-41 PYAVVLFPGTTTGI
+41 AAFADGKL
-55 TTDDEGFYSLESRDT
+55 
-70 SSYIRAEMVSYE
+70 
-82 PQIRPVHVGGY
+82 
-93 NQIDF
+93 
-98 RLTPSHL
+98 
-105 EIESVVITPGDN
+105 GDCK
-117 PAHPIL
+117 
-123 EGIIRNKKYNDSKEY
+123 GS
-138 DRYICRTY
+138 
-146 TKMELGLANIREF
+146 
-159 RSKKLQ
+159 
-165 QNFGFIFE
+165 
-173 HLDTSSVTGQP
+173 SSVTLSFGEEGVALPSQSNDTDVFAAMVLYP
-184 YLPVMIS
+184 ADLSTATVSIVYKFTDGSVYLQTKSGKTLTPGHTLRLSTQI
-191 ETAADYYHSRT
+191 AKADCKSSGAFFMT
-202 PSVAR
+202 EAGVA
-207 EVIRASQISG
+207 EELPTEPIGYLKVVTLGESTLSAEELTSIAG
-217 IEDNSVLAQFTGHLH
+217 NLANG
-232 ADVNLYENFIDLF
+232 AVIDL
-245 GVKFA
+245 GEATFA
-250 SPLSNSGRSFYKY
+250 TTEFPLDFY
-263 FLVDSTNVE
+263 
-272 GRKTYKI
+272 RKTNLQEI
-279 RFHPKSVATPV
+279 ALPR
-290 LDGEVNIDSAS
+290 NIQTIADDSYS
-301 YALRSARVKMAK
+301 
-313 GVNVN
+313 G
-318 WIRHLAIEADNRL
+318 
-331 TADSLWFP
+331 
-339 QREKMTADFTL
+339 
-350 TKSDSS
+350 
-356 KMIAFLGSREVT
+356 AF
-368 YSDVKFDTP
+368 
-377 IPKQVLGTSASVIL
+377 
-391 SDDAIS
+391 
-397 GKQVEWD
+397 
-404 SLRPYTL
+404 
-411 TQKEK
+411 
-416 AIYQMVDSIQQVPLY
+416 
-431 KNIYTVLNTIIGG
+431 
-444 YYNTKYVGIGP
+444 YN
-455 YGCENLTRVTFPEGL
+455 CSNLKRVTLPEGL
-470 TAIGQNCFRN
+470 TAIGANCFRE
-480 CAKLESIELPS
+480 CSKLESIDLPS
-491 SVRTLDIYAFYGCKL
+491 TVHTLGKLAFYNCKV
-506 LTSVVIPEG
+506 LTSAVIPEG
-515 VEAIPRFLFDSCT
+515 VETIPQSLFANCS
-528 ALTDVTL
+528 ALNDVTL

-542 GAEAFEAT
+542 ESSAFEKT
-550 GLEEITI
+550 GLKEITI
-557 PESVTTIESSV
+557 PESVTTLEDGL
-568 FKNCKSLERIQFPDA
+568 FNTCKSLERVQLPDA
-583 LTAIPANLCNACS
+583 LTEIPKKLCYQCS

-604 SKLETVG
+604 SKVKDIGEE
-611 NDAFYNCGKLQ
+611 AFYQCSKLQ
-622 DVTFPET
+622 DVTLPET
-629 LKSLDERS
+629 LETIGARS
-637 FGGCSAFTR
+637 FGGCNAFTR
-646 IIIDIP
+646 IVINIP
-652 AIANYAFWNCAN
+652 EITEYSFWSCAN

-682 ISASNL
+682 ITASNL
-688 QTITCRAE
+688 QTITCRAK
-696 NAPSLGNSAFGSAG
+696 NAPSLASGAFGSAG
-710 SKVEGAKI
+710 SKVEGKKI

-726 DAYETAWTDVTS
+726 DAYETAWTDVIS
-738 QGYALQD
+738 QGYTLQD

-773 TALYVRTVGDN
+773 TALYVRTVGDD

-791 FNTVITKIS
+791 FNTIITKIS

-844 GAFKGCTALTKATVP
+844 GAFKNCTALTKATVP
-859 TGVEIIGESTFE
+859 AGVEIIGESTFE
-871 GCTALAS
+871 GCTTLAS
-878 LTLPSSVKTV
+878 LILPSSVETV
-888 GDKAFKGCSAL
+888 GNMAFKNCNAL
-899 VETSLSAIENIGT
+899 AEIDLASLKSIGT
-912 EAFAGTGLTSA
+912 EAFAGTGITSA
-923 KIYATTLGEKSFRD
+923 KISATTLGEKSFRD
-937 CTELTAITLGSA
+937 CTALATVTLNTA

-977 SAFEGCSKLATL
+977 SAFAGCSKLATL

-1029 NIATLQFGAGLT
+1029 NIATLQFGAGIT

-1182 TTLYVKTV
+1182 TTLYVKTA

-1196 TAAQMKSVADA
+1196 TAEQMKAVADA
-1207 VLALAAP
+1207 VKALATP

-1221 VVYEST
+1221 VVYESE

-1236 ANLAGIVFPQNVTAT
+1236 ANLAGIVFPQNVTKT

-1265 VLKDI
+1265 LLKGI

>member
-1 MKRLCGILLALAG
+1 MKNYLYILCAFLLAFAG
-14 LFLYAPCAAQNTRVR
+14 CTKDADVEPIAPAPDGNTQVVLTGFSGRGTRTGFGGAEDGAVPFLWSAGDYIWARNTRSEAIAEGGSQATFVFESLETADTYDVFYNLTGPAAATALIPAEQTQQAAGELNLGQNGDFGYATAQN
-29 GTVTDAQTGEPI
+29 GTFTLEHATSYVWFDTYSSDVTSNLLSITLSVSGGQTIAGE
-41 PYAVVLFPGTTTGI
+41 AAFADGKL
-55 TTDDEGFYSLESRDT
+55 
-70 SSYIRAEMVSYE
+70 
-82 PQIRPVHVGGY
+82 
-93 NQIDF
+93 
-98 RLTPSHL
+98 
-105 EIESVVITPGDN
+105 GDCK
-117 PAHPIL
+117 
-123 EGIIRNKKYNDSKEY
+123 GS
-138 DRYICRTY
+138 
-146 TKMELGLANIREF
+146 
-159 RSKKLQ
+159 
-165 QNFGFIFE
+165 
-173 HLDTSSVTGQP
+173 SSVTLSFGEEGVALPSQSNDTDVFAAMVLYP
-184 YLPVMIS
+184 ADLSTATVSIVYKFADGSVYLQTKS
-191 ETAADYYHSRT
+191 GKTLT
-202 PSVAR
+202 PGHTLRLSTQIAKSDCKSSGAFFMTEAGVA
-207 EVIRASQISG
+207 EELPTEPIGYLKVVTLGESTLPAEELTSIAG
-217 IEDNSVLAQFTGHLH
+217 NLANG
-232 ADVNLYENFIDLF
+232 AVIDLGEATF
-245 GVKFA
+245 AATEFPLDFARKTNLQEIALPRNILTFA
-250 SPLSNSGRSFYKY
+250 S
-263 FLVDSTNVE
+263 D
-272 GRKTYKI
+272 
-279 RFHPKSVATPV
+279 
-290 LDGEVNIDSAS
+290 
-301 YALRSARVKMAK
+301 
-313 GVNVN
+313 
-318 WIRHLAIEADNRL
+318 
-331 TADSLWFP
+331 
-339 QREKMTADFTL
+339 
-350 TKSDSS
+350 
-356 KMIAFLGSREVT
+356 T
-368 YSDVKFDTP
+368 YSGAFYNCTNLKR
-377 IPKQVLGTSASVIL
+377 A
-391 SDDAIS
+391 
-397 GKQVEWD
+397 
-404 SLRPYTL
+404 TL
-411 TQKEK
+411 
-416 AIYQMVDSIQQVPLY
+416 
-431 KNIYTVLNTIIGG
+431 
-444 YYNTKYVGIGP
+444 
-455 YGCENLTRVTFPEGL
+455 PEGL
-470 TAIGQNCFRN
+470 TAIGANCFRE
-480 CAKLESIELPS
+480 CSKLESIALPATVGS
-491 SVRTLDIYAFYGCKL
+491 LGNLAFYNCKA
-506 LTSVVIPEG
+506 LTAIVIPEG
-515 VEAIPRFLFDSCT
+515 VETIPRSLFANCS
-528 ALTDVTL
+528 ALTSATL
-535 PSTLKSI
+535 PSTLKSMES
-542 GAEAFEAT
+542 EAFSST
-550 GLEEITI
+550 GLKEITI
-557 PESVTTIESSV
+557 PEGVTSLGNNL
-568 FKNCKSLERIQFPDA
+568 FNACKSLESVQLPDA
-583 LTAIPANLCNACS
+583 LTAIPSKLCYNCS
-596 ALTTINMP
+596 ALTTVNMP

-611 NDAFYNCGKLQ
+611 SDAFYQCSKLQ

-629 LKSLDERS
+629 LQSLDERS

-646 IIIDIP
+646 IVIDIP
-652 AIANYAFWNCAN
+652 EIANYAFWNCAN

-673 VTSIGRNAF
+673 VTSIGRNTF
-682 ISASNL
+682 IMANNL
-688 QTITCRAE
+688 QTLTCRAK
-696 NAPSLGNSAFGSAG
+696 NAPSLGSTAFGSAG
-710 SKVEGAKI
+710 SKVEGKKI

-773 TALYVRTVGDN
+773 TALYVRTVGDD

-791 FNTVITKIS
+791 LNTLVTKIS

-809 LNMAKF
+809 LSMAKF

-821 TGLAGN
+821 VSLAGN

-838 TASIAA
+838 TTSIAA

-859 TGVEIIGESTFE
+859 TGVGTIGESTFE
-871 GCTALAS
+871 ECTALAA
-878 LTLPSSVKTV
+878 LTLPSSVKTI
-888 GDKAFKGCSAL
+888 GDKAFKSCAAL
-899 VETSLSAIENIGT
+899 ADADLASINSIGI

-949 TTIPAEMFAGCTA
+949 TTIPAEMFAGCTS
-962 ITTVTIPASV
+962 ITTVTIPKSIE
-972 QTIGA
+972 TIGT
-977 SAFEGCSKLATL
+977 SAFDGCSKLATL
-989 TLGSGVT
+989 TLGTGVT

-1005 CGLTALALP
+1005 CGLTALSLP

-1029 NIATLQFGAGLT
+1029 NIASIKFGAGIT

-1050 NDAIENL
+1050 NNAIESL
-1057 TIPKTIVT
+1057 TIPKTIAT
-1065 IGAGSF
+1065 IGTGSF
-1071 SDWSKLTKLTISGNT
+1071 ANWSKLTKLTISGNT

-1094 FENAALLADVYAEPT
+1094 FENAVLLADVYAEPT

-1182 TTLYVKTV
+1182 TTLYVKTA

-1196 TAAQMKSVADA
+1196 TTAQMKSVADA

-1300 QNTKLTDVTLP
+1300 QNTKLTSVTLP

>member
-1 MKRLCGILLALAG
+1 MKNYLYILCAFLLAFAG
-14 LFLYAPCAAQNTRVR
+14 CTKDADVEPIAPAPDGNTQVVLTGFSGRGTRTGFGGAEDGAVPFLWSAGDYIWARNTRSEAIAEGGSQATFVFESLETADTYDVFYNLTGPAAATALIPAEQTQQAAGELNLGQNGDFGYATAQN
-29 GTVTDAQTGEPI
+29 GTFTLEHATSYVWFDTYSSDVTSNLLSITLSVSGGQTIAGE
-41 PYAVVLFPGTTTGI
+41 AAFADGKL
-55 TTDDEGFYSLESRDT
+55 
-70 SSYIRAEMVSYE
+70 
-82 PQIRPVHVGGY
+82 
-93 NQIDF
+93 
-98 RLTPSHL
+98 
-105 EIESVVITPGDN
+105 GDCK
-117 PAHPIL
+117 
-123 EGIIRNKKYNDSKEY
+123 GS
-138 DRYICRTY
+138 
-146 TKMELGLANIREF
+146 
-159 RSKKLQ
+159 
-165 QNFGFIFE
+165 
-173 HLDTSSVTGQP
+173 SSVTLSFGEEGVALPSQSNDTDVFAAMVLYP
-184 YLPVMIS
+184 ADLSTATVSIVYKFADGSVYLQTKSGKTLTPGHTLRLSTQI
-191 ETAADYYHSRT
+191 AKADCKSSGAFFMT
-202 PSVAR
+202 EAGVA
-207 EVIRASQISG
+207 EELPTEPIGYLKVVTLGESTLSAEELTSIAG
-217 IEDNSVLAQFTGHLH
+217 NLANG
-232 ADVNLYENFIDLF
+232 AVIDLGEATF
-245 GVKFA
+245 AATEFPLDFARKTNLQEIALPRNILTFA
-250 SPLSNSGRSFYKY
+250 S
-263 FLVDSTNVE
+263 D
-272 GRKTYKI
+272 
-279 RFHPKSVATPV
+279 
-290 LDGEVNIDSAS
+290 
-301 YALRSARVKMAK
+301 
-313 GVNVN
+313 
-318 WIRHLAIEADNRL
+318 
-331 TADSLWFP
+331 
-339 QREKMTADFTL
+339 
-350 TKSDSS
+350 
-356 KMIAFLGSREVT
+356 T
-368 YSDVKFDTP
+368 YSGAFYNCTNLKR
-377 IPKQVLGTSASVIL
+377 A
-391 SDDAIS
+391 
-397 GKQVEWD
+397 
-404 SLRPYTL
+404 TL
-411 TQKEK
+411 
-416 AIYQMVDSIQQVPLY
+416 
-431 KNIYTVLNTIIGG
+431 
-444 YYNTKYVGIGP
+444 
-455 YGCENLTRVTFPEGL
+455 PEGL
-470 TAIGQNCFRN
+470 TAIGANCFRE
-480 CAKLESIELPS
+480 CSKLESIDLPATVGS
-491 SVRTLDIYAFYGCKL
+491 LGNLAFYNCKA
-506 LTSVVIPEG
+506 LTAIVIPEG
-515 VEAIPRFLFDSCT
+515 VETIPRSLFANCS
-528 ALTDVTL
+528 ALTSATL
-535 PSTLKSI
+535 PSTLKSMES
-542 GAEAFEAT
+542 EAFSST
-550 GLEEITI
+550 GLKEITI
-557 PESVTTIESSV
+557 PEGVTSLGNNL
-568 FKNCKSLERIQFPDA
+568 FNACKSLESVQLPDA
-583 LTAIPANLCNACS
+583 LTAIPSKLCYNCS
-596 ALTTINMP
+596 ALTTVNMP

-611 NDAFYNCGKLQ
+611 SDAFYQCSKLQ

-646 IIIDIP
+646 IVIDIP
-652 AIANYAFWNCAN
+652 EIANYAFWNCAN

-673 VTSIGRNAF
+673 VTSIGRNTF
-682 ISASNL
+682 IMANNL
-688 QTITCRAE
+688 QTITCRAK
-696 NAPSLGNSAFGSAG
+696 NAPSLGSTAFGSAG
-710 SKVEGAKI
+710 SKVEGKKI

-773 TALYVRTVGDN
+773 TALYVRTVGDD

-791 FNTVITKIS
+791 LNTLVTKIS
-800 AQSAPVTLD
+800 AQSASVTLD
-809 LNMAKF
+809 LSMAKF

-821 TGLAGN
+821 VSLAGN

-838 TASIAA
+838 TTSIAA

-859 TGVEIIGESTFE
+859 TGVGTIGESTFE
-871 GCTALAS
+871 ECTALAA
-878 LTLPSSVKTV
+878 LTLPSSVKTI
-888 GDKAFKGCSAL
+888 GDKAFKSCAAL
-899 VETSLSAIENIGT
+899 ADADLASINSIGI

-949 TTIPAEMFAGCTA
+949 TTIPAEMFAGCTS
-962 ITTVTIPASV
+962 ITTVTIPKSIE
-972 QTIGA
+972 TIGT
-977 SAFEGCSKLATL
+977 SAFDGCSKLATL
-989 TLGSGVT
+989 TLGTGVT

-1005 CGLTALALP
+1005 CGLTALSLP

-1029 NIATLQFGAGLT
+1029 NIASIKFGAGIT

>member
-1 MKRLCGILLALAG
+1 MKNYLYILCAFLLAFAG
-14 LFLYAPCAAQNTRVR
+14 CTKDADVEPIAPAPDGNTQVVLTGFSGRGTRTGFGGAEDGAVPFLWSAGDYIWARNTRSE
-29 GTVTDAQTGEPI
+29 AI
-41 PYAVVLFPGTTTGI
+41 A
-55 TTDDEGFYSLESRDT
+55 EGGSQAT
-70 SSYIRAEMVSYE
+70 
-82 PQIRPVHVGGY
+82 
-93 NQIDF
+93 
-98 RLTPSHL
+98 
-105 EIESVVITPGDN
+105 
-117 PAHPIL
+117 
-123 EGIIRNKKYNDSKEY
+123 
-138 DRYICRTY
+138 
-146 TKMELGLANIREF
+146 
-159 RSKKLQ
+159 
-165 QNFGFIFE
+165 FIFE
-173 HLDTSSVTGQP
+173 SIATADTYDVFYNLTGPAAATALIPAEQTQQAADELNLGQNGDFGYAKAQNGTFTLEHATSYVWFDTYSSDVTSNLLSITLSVSGGQTIAGETTFADGKLGDCKGSSSVTLSFGEEGVALPSQSSDTDVFAAMVLYP
-184 YLPVMIS
+184 ADLSAATVSIVYKFADGSVYLQTKSGKTLTPGHTLRLSTQI
-191 ETAADYYHSRT
+191 AKADCKSSGAFFMT
-202 PSVAR
+202 EAGVA
-207 EVIRASQISG
+207 EELPTEPIGYLKVVTLGESTLPAEELTSIAG
-217 IEDNSVLAQFTGHLH
+217 NLANG
-232 ADVNLYENFIDLF
+232 AVIDLGEATF
-245 GVKFA
+245 AATEFPLDFARKTNLQEIALPRNILTFA
-250 SPLSNSGRSFYKY
+250 S
-263 FLVDSTNVE
+263 D
-272 GRKTYKI
+272 
-279 RFHPKSVATPV
+279 
-290 LDGEVNIDSAS
+290 
-301 YALRSARVKMAK
+301 
-313 GVNVN
+313 
-318 WIRHLAIEADNRL
+318 
-331 TADSLWFP
+331 
-339 QREKMTADFTL
+339 
-350 TKSDSS
+350 
-356 KMIAFLGSREVT
+356 T
-368 YSDVKFDTP
+368 YSGAFYNCTNLKR
-377 IPKQVLGTSASVIL
+377 A
-391 SDDAIS
+391 
-397 GKQVEWD
+397 
-404 SLRPYTL
+404 TL
-411 TQKEK
+411 
-416 AIYQMVDSIQQVPLY
+416 
-431 KNIYTVLNTIIGG
+431 
-444 YYNTKYVGIGP
+444 
-455 YGCENLTRVTFPEGL
+455 PEGL
-470 TAIGQNCFRN
+470 TAIGANCFRE
-480 CAKLESIELPS
+480 CSKLESIALPATVGS
-491 SVRTLDIYAFYGCKL
+491 LGNLAFYNCKA
-506 LTSVVIPEG
+506 LTAIVIPEG
-515 VEAIPRFLFDSCT
+515 VETIPRSLFANCS
-528 ALTDVTL
+528 ALTSATL
-535 PSTLKSI
+535 PSTLKSMES
-542 GAEAFEAT
+542 EAFSST
-550 GLEEITI
+550 GLKEITI
-557 PESVTTIESSV
+557 PEGVTSLGNNL
-568 FKNCKSLERIQFPDA
+568 FNACKSLESVQLPDA
-583 LTAIPANLCNACS
+583 LTAIPSKLCYNCS
-596 ALTTINMP
+596 ALTTVNMP

-611 NDAFYNCGKLQ
+611 SDAFYQCSKLQ

-629 LKSLDERS
+629 LQSLDERS

-646 IIIDIP
+646 IVIDIP
-652 AIANYAFWNCAN
+652 EIANYAFWNCAN

-673 VTSIGRNAF
+673 VTSIGRNTF
-682 ISASNL
+682 IMANNL
-688 QTITCRAE
+688 QTLTCRAK
-696 NAPSLGNSAFGSAG
+696 NAPSLGSTAFGSAG
-710 SKVEGAKI
+710 SKVEGKKI

-773 TALYVRTVGDN
+773 TALYVRTVGDD

-791 FNTVITKIS
+791 LNTLVTKIS

-809 LNMAKF
+809 LSMAKF

-821 TGLAGN
+821 VSLAGN

-838 TASIAA
+838 TTSIAA

-859 TGVEIIGESTFE
+859 TGVGTIGESTFE
-871 GCTALAS
+871 ECTALAA
-878 LTLPSSVKTV
+878 LTLPSSVKTI
-888 GDKAFKGCSAL
+888 GDKAFKSCAAL
-899 VETSLSAIENIGT
+899 ADADLASINSIGI

-949 TTIPAEMFAGCTA
+949 TTIPAEMFAGCTS
-962 ITTVTIPASV
+962 ITTVTIPKSIE
-972 QTIGA
+972 TIGT
-977 SAFEGCSKLATL
+977 SAFDGCSKLATL
-989 TLGSGVT
+989 TLGTGVT

-1050 NDAIENL
+1050 NNAIESL
-1057 TIPKTIVT
+1057 TIPKTIAT

-1071 SDWSKLTKLTISGNT
+1071 ANWSKLTKLTISGNT

-1182 TTLYVKTV
+1182 TTLYVKTA

-1196 TAAQMKSVADA
+1196 TTAQMKSVADA

-1300 QNTKLTDVTLP
+1300 QNTKLTSVTLP

-1447 DLVGGTGAYADSSW
+1447 DPVGGTGAYADSSW

>member
-1 MKRLCGILLALAG
+1 MKNYLYILCAFLLAFAG
-14 LFLYAPCAAQNTRVR
+14 CTKDADVEPIAPAPDGNTQVVLTGFSGRGTRTGFGGAEDGTVPFLWSAGDYIWARNTRSEAIAEGGSQATFVFESLETADTYDVFYNLTGPAAATALIPAKQTQQAAGELNLGQNGDFGYATAQN
-29 GTVTDAQTGEPI
+29 GTFTLEHATSYVWFDTYSSDVTSNLLSITLSVSGGQTIAGE
-41 PYAVVLFPGTTTGI
+41 AAFADGKL
-55 TTDDEGFYSLESRDT
+55 
-70 SSYIRAEMVSYE
+70 
-82 PQIRPVHVGGY
+82 
-93 NQIDF
+93 
-98 RLTPSHL
+98 
-105 EIESVVITPGDN
+105 GDCK
-117 PAHPIL
+117 
-123 EGIIRNKKYNDSKEY
+123 GS
-138 DRYICRTY
+138 
-146 TKMELGLANIREF
+146 
-159 RSKKLQ
+159 
-165 QNFGFIFE
+165 
-173 HLDTSSVTGQP
+173 SSVTLSFGEEGVALPSQSNDTDVFAAMVLYP
-184 YLPVMIS
+184 ADLSTATVSIVYKFADGSVYLQTKSGKTLTPGHTLRLSTQI
-191 ETAADYYHSRT
+191 AKADCKSSGAFFMT
-202 PSVAR
+202 EAGVA
-207 EVIRASQISG
+207 EELPTEPIGYLKVVTLGESTLSAEELTSIAG
-217 IEDNSVLAQFTGHLH
+217 NLANG
-232 ADVNLYENFIDLF
+232 AVIDL
-245 GVKFA
+245 GETTFA
-250 SPLSNSGRSFYKY
+250 ATEFPLDFY
-263 FLVDSTNVE
+263 
-272 GRKTYKI
+272 RKTNLQEI
-279 RFHPKSVATPV
+279 ALPR
-290 LDGEVNIDSAS
+290 NIQTIADDSYS
-301 YALRSARVKMAK
+301 
-313 GVNVN
+313 G
-318 WIRHLAIEADNRL
+318 
-331 TADSLWFP
+331 
-339 QREKMTADFTL
+339 
-350 TKSDSS
+350 
-356 KMIAFLGSREVT
+356 AF
-368 YSDVKFDTP
+368 
-377 IPKQVLGTSASVIL
+377 
-391 SDDAIS
+391 
-397 GKQVEWD
+397 
-404 SLRPYTL
+404 
-411 TQKEK
+411 
-416 AIYQMVDSIQQVPLY
+416 
-431 KNIYTVLNTIIGG
+431 
-444 YYNTKYVGIGP
+444 YN
-455 YGCENLTRVTFPEGL
+455 CSNLKRVTLPEGL
-470 TAIGQNCFRN
+470 TAIGANCFRE
-480 CAKLESIELPS
+480 CSKLESIDLPS
-491 SVRTLDIYAFYGCKL
+491 TVHTLGKLAFYNCKV
-506 LTSVVIPEG
+506 LTSAVIPEG
-515 VEAIPRFLFDSCT
+515 VETIPQSLFANCS
-528 ALTDVTL
+528 ALNDVTL

-542 GAEAFEAT
+542 ESSAFEKT
-550 GLEEITI
+550 GLKEITI
-557 PESVTTIESSV
+557 PESVTTLEDGL
-568 FKNCKSLERIQFPDA
+568 FNTCKSLERVQLPDA
-583 LTAIPANLCNACS
+583 LTEIPKKLCYQCS

-604 SKLETVG
+604 SKVKDIGEE
-611 NDAFYNCGKLQ
+611 AFYQCSKLQ
-622 DVTFPET
+622 DVTLPET
-629 LKSLDERS
+629 LETIGARS
-637 FGGCSAFTR
+637 FGGCNAFTR
-646 IIIDIP
+646 IVINIP
-652 AIANYAFWNCAN
+652 EITEYSFWSCAN

-682 ISASNL
+682 ITASNL
-688 QTITCRAE
+688 QTITCRAK
-696 NAPSLGNSAFGSAG
+696 NAPSLASGAFGSAG
-710 SKVEGAKI
+710 SKVEGKKI

-726 DAYETAWTDVTS
+726 DAYETAWTDVIS

-773 TALYVRTVGDN
+773 TALYVSTVGDD

-912 EAFAGTGLTSA
+912 EAFAGAGLTSA
-923 KIYATTLGEKSFRD
+923 KISATTLGEKSFRD

-949 TTIPAEMFAGCTA
+949 TTIPAEMFAGCTS
-962 ITTVTIPASV
+962 ITTVTIPKSIE
-972 QTIGA
+972 TIGT
-977 SAFEGCSKLATL
+977 SAFDGCSKLATL
-989 TLGSGVT
+989 TLGTGVT

-1050 NDAIENL
+1050 NNAIESL
-1057 TIPKTIVT
+1057 TIPKTIAT

-1071 SDWSKLTKLTISGNT
+1071 ANWSKLTKLTISGNT

-1182 TTLYVKTV
+1182 TTLYVKTA

-1196 TAAQMKSVADA
+1196 TTAQMKSVADA

-1300 QNTKLTDVTLP
+1300 QNTKLTSVTLP

>member
-1 MKRLCGILLALAG
+1 MKNYLYILCTFLLAFAG
-14 LFLYAPCAAQNTRVR
+14 CTKDTDVEPIAPAPDENAQVVLTGFSGRGTRTGFGGAEDGAVPFLWSAGDYIWASNTRSEAIAEGGSQATFVFESLETADTYDVFYNLTGPAAATALIPAEQTQQAAGELNLGQNGDFGYAKAQN
-29 GTVTDAQTGEPI
+29 GTFTLEHATSYVWFDTYSSDVTSNLLSITLSVSGGQTIAGE
-41 PYAVVLFPGTTTGI
+41 AAFADG
-55 TTDDEGFYSLESRDT
+55 
-70 SSYIRAEMVSYE
+70 
-82 PQIRPVHVGGY
+82 
-93 NQIDF
+93 
-98 RLTPSHL
+98 
-105 EIESVVITPGDN
+105 
-117 PAHPIL
+117 
-123 EGIIRNKKYNDSKEY
+123 K
-138 DRYICRTY
+138 
-146 TKMELGLANIREF
+146 LGNCKG
-159 RSKKLQ
+159 S
-165 QNFGFIFE
+165 
-173 HLDTSSVTGQP
+173 SSVTLSFGEEGVALPSQSNDTDVFAAMVLYP
-184 YLPVMIS
+184 ADLSTATVSIVYKFADGSVYLQTKSGKTLTPGHTLRLSTQIAKSDCKSSGAFFMT
-191 ETAADYYHSRT
+191 ETG
-202 PSVAR
+202 VA
-207 EVIRASQISG
+207 EELPTEPIGYLKVVTLGESTLSAEELTSIAG
-217 IEDNSVLAQFTGHLH
+217 NLANG
-232 ADVNLYENFIDLF
+232 AVIDLGEATF
-245 GVKFA
+245 ATTEFPMDFARKTNLQEIALPRNIQTFA
-250 SPLSNSGRSFYKY
+250 SEAYSGAFYNC
-263 FLVDSTNVE
+263 TNL
-272 GRKTYKI
+272 K
-279 RFHPKSVATPV
+279 
-290 LDGEVNIDSAS
+290 
-301 YALRSARVKMAK
+301 
-313 GVNVN
+313 
-318 WIRHLAIEADNRL
+318 
-331 TADSLWFP
+331 
-339 QREKMTADFTL
+339 
-350 TKSDSS
+350 
-356 KMIAFLGSREVT
+356 
-368 YSDVKFDTP
+368 
-377 IPKQVLGTSASVIL
+377 
-391 SDDAIS
+391 
-397 GKQVEWD
+397 
-404 SLRPYTL
+404 
-411 TQKEK
+411 
-416 AIYQMVDSIQQVPLY
+416 
-431 KNIYTVLNTIIGG
+431 
-444 YYNTKYVGIGP
+444 
-455 YGCENLTRVTFPEGL
+455 RVTLPEGL
-470 TAIGQNCFRN
+470 TAIGANCFRQ
-480 CAKLESIELPS
+480 CSQLESIELPS

-515 VEAIPRFLFDSCT
+515 VEAIPRFIFDSCT

-542 GAEAFEAT
+542 GTEAFEAT
-550 GLEEITI
+550 GLKEITI
-557 PESVTTIESSV
+557 PESVTSVEAAV
-568 FKNCKSLERIQFPDA
+568 FKNCKSLESIRFPDA

-673 VTSIGRNAF
+673 VTSIGRNTF
-682 ISASNL
+682 IMADNL
-688 QTITCRAE
+688 QTITCRAK
-696 NAPSLGNSAFGSAG
+696 NAPSLGSTAFGSAG

-773 TALYVRTVGDN
+773 TALYVRTVGDDV
-784 AALTASQ
+784 ALTASQ

-827 AKLGTIKFFEN
+827 AKLGKIKFFEN

-878 LTLPSSVKTV
+878 LTLPSSVKTA
-888 GDKAFKGCSAL
+888 GDKAFKSCAAL
-899 VETSLSAIENIGT
+899 ADADLASVNSIGI

-989 TLGSGVT
+989 TLGTGVT

-1029 NIATLQFGAGLT
+1029 NIASIKFGAGIT

-1050 NDAIENL
+1050 NDAIESL
-1057 TIPKTIVT
+1057 TIPKTIAT
-1065 IGAGSF
+1065 IGTGSF
-1071 SDWSKLTKLTISGNT
+1071 ANWSKLTKLTISGNT

-1094 FENAALLADVYAEPT
+1094 FENAVLLADVYAEPT

-1153 ALGPDYLSEGL
+1153 ALGPDYLSEGV
-1164 YYRASGED
+1164 YYRATASD
-1172 PWKSEIPQTF
+1172 AWSSEIPSTF
-1182 TTLYVKTV
+1182 ATLYVKTV

-1300 QNTKLTDVTLP
+1300 QNTKLTQVTLP
-1311 NSVTKIGASAFNGCS
+1311 NSVTKINGNAFASCTA
-1326 LTTINFGQGVKTI
+1326 LTTIDLGTGVVTI
-1339 ENSAFQN
+1339 SDYAFQK
-1346 CGELTEIILPDAT
+1346 CAELTEITFPDAT
-1359 ETLGQNAFG
+1359 ETIGQNAFAG
-1368 DCPKLAKISL
+1368 CVKLAKVSF

-1383 TLEAY
+1383 TINAY
-1388 CFVGYSKG
+1388 SFTGTSYMG
-1396 CPLLGDIICRAT
+1396 GACPLLGDITCRST

-1422 GGGWSPV
+1422 GGSWYDH

-1438 RIIHLPKSA
+1438 RVIHLPKST
-1447 DLVGGTGAYADSSW
+1447 DPVGGTGAYADSSW
-1461 VKLTSSTYG
+1461 AELATDAYG
-1470 FAFKYDVEG
+1470 FTFKYDVEG

>member
-1 MKRLCGILLALAG
+1 MKNYLYILCAFLLAFAG
-14 LFLYAPCAAQNTRVR
+14 CTKDADVEPIAPAPDGNTQVVLTGFSGRGTRTGFGGAEDGTVPFLWSAGDYIWARNTRSEAIAEGGSQATFVFESLETADTYDVFYNLTGPAATTALIPAKQTQQAAGELNLGQNGDFGYATAQN
-29 GTVTDAQTGEPI
+29 GTFTLEHATSYVWFDTYSSDVTSNLLSITLSVSGGQTIAGE
-41 PYAVVLFPGTTTGI
+41 AAFADGKL
-55 TTDDEGFYSLESRDT
+55 
-70 SSYIRAEMVSYE
+70 
-82 PQIRPVHVGGY
+82 
-93 NQIDF
+93 
-98 RLTPSHL
+98 
-105 EIESVVITPGDN
+105 GDCK
-117 PAHPIL
+117 
-123 EGIIRNKKYNDSKEY
+123 GS
-138 DRYICRTY
+138 
-146 TKMELGLANIREF
+146 
-159 RSKKLQ
+159 
-165 QNFGFIFE
+165 
-173 HLDTSSVTGQP
+173 SSVTLSFGEEGVALPSQSNDTDVFAAMVLYP
-184 YLPVMIS
+184 ADLSTATVSIVYKFADGSVYLQTKSGKTLTPGHTLRLSTQI
-191 ETAADYYHSRT
+191 AKADCKSSGAFFMT
-202 PSVAR
+202 EAGVA
-207 EVIRASQISG
+207 EELPTEPIGYLKVVTLGESTLSAEELTSIAG
-217 IEDNSVLAQFTGHLH
+217 NLANG
-232 ADVNLYENFIDLF
+232 AVIDL
-245 GVKFA
+245 GETTFA
-250 SPLSNSGRSFYKY
+250 ATEFPLDFY
-263 FLVDSTNVE
+263 
-272 GRKTYKI
+272 RKTNLQEI
-279 RFHPKSVATPV
+279 ALPR
-290 LDGEVNIDSAS
+290 NIQTIADDSYS
-301 YALRSARVKMAK
+301 
-313 GVNVN
+313 G
-318 WIRHLAIEADNRL
+318 
-331 TADSLWFP
+331 
-339 QREKMTADFTL
+339 
-350 TKSDSS
+350 
-356 KMIAFLGSREVT
+356 AF
-368 YSDVKFDTP
+368 
-377 IPKQVLGTSASVIL
+377 
-391 SDDAIS
+391 
-397 GKQVEWD
+397 
-404 SLRPYTL
+404 
-411 TQKEK
+411 
-416 AIYQMVDSIQQVPLY
+416 
-431 KNIYTVLNTIIGG
+431 
-444 YYNTKYVGIGP
+444 YN
-455 YGCENLTRVTFPEGL
+455 CSNLKRVTLPEGL
-470 TAIGQNCFRN
+470 TAIGANCFRE
-480 CAKLESIELPS
+480 CSKLESIDLPS
-491 SVRTLDIYAFYGCKL
+491 TVHTLGKLAFYNCKV
-506 LTSVVIPEG
+506 LTSAVIPEG
-515 VEAIPRFLFDSCT
+515 VETIPQSLFANCS
-528 ALTDVTL
+528 ALNDVTL

-542 GAEAFEAT
+542 ESSAFEKT
-550 GLEEITI
+550 GLKEITI
-557 PESVTTIESSV
+557 PESVTTLEDGL
-568 FKNCKSLERIQFPDA
+568 FNTCKSLERVQLPDA
-583 LTAIPANLCNACS
+583 LTEIPKKLCYQCS

-604 SKLETVG
+604 SKVKDIGEE
-611 NDAFYNCGKLQ
+611 AFYQCSKLQ
-622 DVTFPET
+622 DVTLPET
-629 LKSLDERS
+629 LETIGARS
-637 FGGCSAFTR
+637 FGGCNAFTR
-646 IIIDIP
+646 IVINIP
-652 AIANYAFWNCAN
+652 EITEYSFWSCAN

-682 ISASNL
+682 ITASNL
-688 QTITCRAE
+688 QTITCRAK
-696 NAPSLGNSAFGSAG
+696 NAPSLASGAFGSAG
-710 SKVEGAKI
+710 SKVEGKKI

-726 DAYETAWTDVTS
+726 DAYETAWTDVIS

-773 TALYVRTVGDN
+773 TALYVSTVGDD

-912 EAFAGTGLTSA
+912 EAFAGAGLTSA
-923 KIYATTLGEKSFRD
+923 KISATTLGEKSFRD
-937 CTELTAITLGSA
+937 CTELATVTLNTA

-977 SAFEGCSKLATL
+977 SAFAGCSKLATL

-1029 NIATLQFGAGLT
+1029 NIATLQFGAGIT

-1071 SDWSKLTKLTISGNT
+1071 ADWSKLTKLTISGNT

-1109 TAPAVQADS
+1109 TAPVVQADS
-1118 FSGAGTSV
+1118 FSSAGTSV

-1153 ALGPDYLSEGL
+1153 ALGPDYLSEGV

-1182 TTLYVKTV
+1182 TTLYVKTA
-1190 GDNTVM
+1190 GDNTMM
-1196 TAAQMKSVADA
+1196 TAEQMKAVADA
-1207 VLALAAP
+1207 VKALAAP

-1221 VVYEST
+1221 VVYESE

-1236 ANLAGIVFPQNVTAT
+1236 ANLAGIVFPQNVTKT

-1265 VLKDI
+1265 LLKGI

>member
-1 MKRLCGILLALAG
+1 MNLGQNG
-14 LFLYAPCAAQNTRVR
+14 DFGYATAQN
-29 GTVTDAQTGEPI
+29 GTFTLEHATSYVWFDTYSSDVTSNLLSITLSVSGGQTIAGE
-41 PYAVVLFPGTTTGI
+41 AAFADGKL
-55 TTDDEGFYSLESRDT
+55 
-70 SSYIRAEMVSYE
+70 
-82 PQIRPVHVGGY
+82 
-93 NQIDF
+93 
-98 RLTPSHL
+98 
-105 EIESVVITPGDN
+105 GDCK
-117 PAHPIL
+117 
-123 EGIIRNKKYNDSKEY
+123 GS
-138 DRYICRTY
+138 
-146 TKMELGLANIREF
+146 
-159 RSKKLQ
+159 
-165 QNFGFIFE
+165 
-173 HLDTSSVTGQP
+173 SSVTLSFGEEGVALPSQSNDTDVFAAMVLYP
-184 YLPVMIS
+184 ADLSTATVSIVYKFADGSVYLQTKSGKTLTPGHTLRLSTQIAKSDCKNSGAFFMTEAGVAEELPTEPIGYPKVVNPKVVTLGESTLSAEELTSIAGNLANGAVIDLGEATFATTEFPMDFTRKTNLQEIALPRNIQ
-191 ETAADYYHSRT
+191 TFT
-202 PSVAR
+202 PS
-207 EVIRASQISG
+207 
-217 IEDNSVLAQFTGHLH
+217 T
-232 ADVNLYENFIDLF
+232 Y
-245 GVKFA
+245 
-250 SPLSNSGRSFYKY
+250 NSG
-263 FLVDSTNVE
+263 
-272 GRKTYKI
+272 
-279 RFHPKSVATPV
+279 
-290 LDGEVNIDSAS
+290 
-301 YALRSARVKMAK
+301 
-313 GVNVN
+313 
-318 WIRHLAIEADNRL
+318 
-331 TADSLWFP
+331 
-339 QREKMTADFTL
+339 
-350 TKSDSS
+350 
-356 KMIAFLGSREVT
+356 AF
-368 YSDVKFDTP
+368 
-377 IPKQVLGTSASVIL
+377 
-391 SDDAIS
+391 
-397 GKQVEWD
+397 
-404 SLRPYTL
+404 
-411 TQKEK
+411 
-416 AIYQMVDSIQQVPLY
+416 
-431 KNIYTVLNTIIGG
+431 
-444 YYNTKYVGIGP
+444 

-773 TALYVRTVGDN
+773 TALYVRTVGDD

-791 FNTVITKIS
+791 LNTLVTKIS

-809 LNMAKF
+809 LSMAKF

-821 TGLAGN
+821 VSLAGN

-838 TASIAA
+838 TTSIAA

-859 TGVEIIGESTFE
+859 TGVGTIGESTFE
-871 GCTALAS
+871 ECTALAA
-878 LTLPSSVKTV
+878 LTLPSSVKTI
-888 GDKAFKGCSAL
+888 GDKAFKSCAAL
-899 VETSLSAIENIGT
+899 ADADLASINSIGI

-937 CTELTAITLGSA
+937 CPELTAITLGSA

-1014 DNVTTLGDGAFSNNP
+1014 DNVTTLGDGACQQQPQYRYAPIRCRPHRYQRQCLRNERRDRKPDHSENDRDDRCGFFLRLVEADQIDHLGQHADFDRQQGLRKRRTARRRLCGTDDGP
-1029 NIATLQFGAGLT
+1029 CGTGRQFLRRGYFGT
-1041 AISDNAFAT
+1041 RQQNV
-1050 NDAIENL
+1050 
-1057 TIPKTIVT
+1057 PR
-1065 IGAGSF
+1065 
-1071 SDWSKLTKLTISGNT
+1071 
-1086 LTSIGSKA
+1086 SIGRS
-1094 FENAALLADVYAEPT
+1094 LLLLDHSRQRLY
-1109 TAPAVQADS
+1109 DG
-1118 FSGAGTSV
+1118 GARSRLPERRPLLPRFRRR
-1126 QGSKTFHVASVEAYS
+1126 SLDK
-1141 SWTTAASGYTME
+1141 
-1153 ALGPDYLSEGL
+1153 
-1164 YYRASGED
+1164 
-1172 PWKSEIPQTF
+1172 KSEIPQTF
-1182 TTLYVKTV
+1182 TTLYVKTA

-1196 TAAQMKSVADA
+1196 TAEQMKAVADA
-1207 VLALAAP
+1207 VKALAAP

-1221 VVYEST
+1221 VVYESE

-1236 ANLAGIVFPQNVTAT
+1236 ANLAGIVFPQNVTKT

-1265 VLKDI
+1265 LLKGI

-1447 DLVGGTGAYADSSW
+1447 DPVGGTGAYADSSW

>member
-1 MKRLCGILLALAG
+1 MKNYLYILCAFLLAFAG
-14 LFLYAPCAAQNTRVR
+14 CTKDADVEPIAPAPDGNTQVVLTGFSGRGTRTGFGGAEDGTVPFLWSAGDYIWARNTRSEAIAEGGSQATFVFESLETADTYDVFYNLTGPAAATALIPAEQTQQAAGELNLGQNGDFGYATAQN
-29 GTVTDAQTGEPI
+29 GTFTLEHATSYVWFDTYSSDVTSNLLSITLSVSGGQTIAGE
-41 PYAVVLFPGTTTGI
+41 AAFADGKL
-55 TTDDEGFYSLESRDT
+55 
-70 SSYIRAEMVSYE
+70 
-82 PQIRPVHVGGY
+82 
-93 NQIDF
+93 
-98 RLTPSHL
+98 
-105 EIESVVITPGDN
+105 GDCK
-117 PAHPIL
+117 
-123 EGIIRNKKYNDSKEY
+123 GS
-138 DRYICRTY
+138 
-146 TKMELGLANIREF
+146 
-159 RSKKLQ
+159 
-165 QNFGFIFE
+165 
-173 HLDTSSVTGQP
+173 SSVTLSFGEEGVALPSQSNDTDVFAAMVLYP
-184 YLPVMIS
+184 ADLSTATVSIVYKFTDGSVYLQTKSGKTLTPGHTLRLSTQI
-191 ETAADYYHSRT
+191 AKADCKSSGAFFMT
-202 PSVAR
+202 EAGVA
-207 EVIRASQISG
+207 EELPTEPIGYLKVVTLGESTLSAEELTSIAG
-217 IEDNSVLAQFTGHLH
+217 NLANG
-232 ADVNLYENFIDLF
+232 AVIDL
-245 GVKFA
+245 GEATFA
-250 SPLSNSGRSFYKY
+250 TTEFPLDFY
-263 FLVDSTNVE
+263 
-272 GRKTYKI
+272 RKTNLQEI
-279 RFHPKSVATPV
+279 ALPR
-290 LDGEVNIDSAS
+290 NIQTIADDSYS
-301 YALRSARVKMAK
+301 
-313 GVNVN
+313 G
-318 WIRHLAIEADNRL
+318 
-331 TADSLWFP
+331 
-339 QREKMTADFTL
+339 
-350 TKSDSS
+350 
-356 KMIAFLGSREVT
+356 AF
-368 YSDVKFDTP
+368 
-377 IPKQVLGTSASVIL
+377 
-391 SDDAIS
+391 
-397 GKQVEWD
+397 
-404 SLRPYTL
+404 
-411 TQKEK
+411 
-416 AIYQMVDSIQQVPLY
+416 
-431 KNIYTVLNTIIGG
+431 
-444 YYNTKYVGIGP
+444 YN
-455 YGCENLTRVTFPEGL
+455 CSNLKRVTLPEGL
-470 TAIGQNCFRN
+470 TAIGANCFRE
-480 CAKLESIELPS
+480 CSKLESIDLPS
-491 SVRTLDIYAFYGCKL
+491 TVHTLGKLAFYNCKV
-506 LTSVVIPEG
+506 LTSAVIPEG
-515 VEAIPRFLFDSCT
+515 VETIPQSLFANCS
-528 ALTDVTL
+528 ALNDVTL

-542 GAEAFEAT
+542 ESSAFEKT
-550 GLEEITI
+550 GLKEITI
-557 PESVTTIESSV
+557 PESVTTLEDGL
-568 FKNCKSLERIQFPDA
+568 FNTCKSLERVQLPDA
-583 LTAIPANLCNACS
+583 LTEIPKKLCYQCS

-604 SKLETVG
+604 SKVKDIGEE
-611 NDAFYNCGKLQ
+611 AFYQCSKLQ
-622 DVTFPET
+622 DVTLPET
-629 LKSLDERS
+629 LETIGARS
-637 FGGCSAFTR
+637 FGGCNAFTR
-646 IIIDIP
+646 IVINIP
-652 AIANYAFWNCAN
+652 EITEYSFWSCAN

-682 ISASNL
+682 ITASNL
-688 QTITCRAE
+688 QTITCRAK
-696 NAPSLGNSAFGSAG
+696 NAPSLASGAFGSAG
-710 SKVEGAKI
+710 SKVEGKKI

-726 DAYETAWTDVTS
+726 DAYETAWTDVIS
-738 QGYALQD
+738 QGYTLQD

-773 TALYVRTVGDN
+773 TALYVRTVGDD

-791 FNTVITKIS
+791 FNTIITKIS

-844 GAFKGCTALTKATVP
+844 GAFKNCTALTKATVP
-859 TGVEIIGESTFE
+859 AGVEIIGESTFE
-871 GCTALAS
+871 GCTTLAS
-878 LTLPSSVKTV
+878 LILPSSVETV
-888 GDKAFKGCSAL
+888 GNMAFKNCNAL
-899 VETSLSAIENIGT
+899 AEIDLASLKSIGT
-912 EAFAGTGLTSA
+912 EAFAGTGITSA
-923 KIYATTLGEKSFRD
+923 KISATTLGEKSFRD
-937 CTELTAITLGSA
+937 CTALATVTLNTA

-977 SAFEGCSKLATL
+977 SAFAGCSKLATL

-1029 NIATLQFGAGLT
+1029 NIATLQFGAGIT

-1071 SDWSKLTKLTISGNT
+1071 ADWSKLTKLTISGNT

-1153 ALGPDYLSEGL
+1153 ALGPDYLSEGV
-1164 YYRASGED
+1164 YYRASGEN

-1182 TTLYVKTV
+1182 TTLYVKTA

-1196 TAAQMKSVADA
+1196 TTAQMKSVADA

-1300 QNTKLTDVTLP
+1300 QNTKLTSVTLP

>member
-1 MKRLCGILLALAG
+1 MKNYLYILCTFLLAFAG
-14 LFLYAPCAAQNTRVR
+14 CTKDADVEPIAPAPDENAQVVLTGFSGRGTRTGFGGAEDGAVPFLWSAGDYIWASNTRSE
-29 GTVTDAQTGEPI
+29 AI
-41 PYAVVLFPGTTTGI
+41 A
-55 TTDDEGFYSLESRDT
+55 EGGSQAT
-70 SSYIRAEMVSYE
+70 
-82 PQIRPVHVGGY
+82 
-93 NQIDF
+93 
-98 RLTPSHL
+98 
-105 EIESVVITPGDN
+105 
-117 PAHPIL
+117 
-123 EGIIRNKKYNDSKEY
+123 
-138 DRYICRTY
+138 
-146 TKMELGLANIREF
+146 
-159 RSKKLQ
+159 
-165 QNFGFIFE
+165 FIFE
-173 HLDTSSVTGQP
+173 SIATADTYDVFYNLTGPAAATALIPAEQTQQAAGELNLGQNGDFGYAKAQNGTFTLEHATSYVWFDTYSSDVTSNLLSITLSVSGGQTIAGETTFADGKLGDCKGSSSVTLSFGEEGIALPSQSSDTDVFAAMVLYP
-184 YLPVMIS
+184 ADLSAATVSIVYKFTDGSVYLQTKSGKTLTPGHTLRLSTQI
-191 ETAADYYHSRT
+191 AKADCKSSGAFFMT
-202 PSVAR
+202 EAGVA
-207 EVIRASQISG
+207 EELPTEPIGYLKVVTLGESTLSAEELTSIAG
-217 IEDNSVLAQFTGHLH
+217 NLANG
-232 ADVNLYENFIDLF
+232 AVIDL
-245 GVKFA
+245 GEATFA
-250 SPLSNSGRSFYKY
+250 TTEFPLDFY
-263 FLVDSTNVE
+263 
-272 GRKTYKI
+272 RKTNLQEI
-279 RFHPKSVATPV
+279 ALPR
-290 LDGEVNIDSAS
+290 NIQTIADDSYS
-301 YALRSARVKMAK
+301 
-313 GVNVN
+313 G
-318 WIRHLAIEADNRL
+318 
-331 TADSLWFP
+331 
-339 QREKMTADFTL
+339 
-350 TKSDSS
+350 
-356 KMIAFLGSREVT
+356 AF
-368 YSDVKFDTP
+368 
-377 IPKQVLGTSASVIL
+377 
-391 SDDAIS
+391 
-397 GKQVEWD
+397 
-404 SLRPYTL
+404 
-411 TQKEK
+411 
-416 AIYQMVDSIQQVPLY
+416 
-431 KNIYTVLNTIIGG
+431 
-444 YYNTKYVGIGP
+444 YN
-455 YGCENLTRVTFPEGL
+455 CSNLKRVTLPEGL
-470 TAIGQNCFRN
+470 TAIGANCFRE
-480 CAKLESIELPS
+480 CSKLESIDLPS
-491 SVRTLDIYAFYGCKL
+491 TVHTLGKLAFYNCKV
-506 LTSVVIPEG
+506 LTSAVIPEG
-515 VEAIPRFLFDSCT
+515 VETIPQSLFANCS
-528 ALTDVTL
+528 ALNDVTL

-542 GAEAFEAT
+542 ESSAFEKT
-550 GLEEITI
+550 GLKEITI
-557 PESVTTIESSV
+557 PESVTTLEDGL
-568 FKNCKSLERIQFPDA
+568 FNTCKSLERVQLPDA
-583 LTAIPANLCNACS
+583 LTEIPKKLCYQCS

-604 SKLETVG
+604 SKVKDIGEE
-611 NDAFYNCGKLQ
+611 AFYQCSKLQ
-622 DVTFPET
+622 DVTLPET
-629 LKSLDERS
+629 LETIGARS
-637 FGGCSAFTR
+637 FGGCNAFTR
-646 IIIDIP
+646 IVINIP
-652 AIANYAFWNCAN
+652 EITEYSFWSCAN

-682 ISASNL
+682 ITASNL
-688 QTITCRAE
+688 QTITCRAK
-696 NAPSLGNSAFGSAG
+696 NAPSLASGAFGSAG
-710 SKVEGAKI
+710 SKVEGKKI

-726 DAYETAWTDVTS
+726 DAYETAWTDVIS
-738 QGYALQD
+738 QGYTLQD

-773 TALYVRTVGDN
+773 TALYVRTVGDD

-791 FNTVITKIS
+791 FNTIITKIS

-844 GAFKGCTALTKATVP
+844 GAFKNCTALTKATVP
-859 TGVEIIGESTFE
+859 AGVEIIGESTFE
-871 GCTALAS
+871 GCTTLAS
-878 LTLPSSVKTV
+878 LILPSSVETV
-888 GDKAFKGCSAL
+888 GNMAFKNCNAL
-899 VETSLSAIENIGT
+899 AEIDLASLKSIGT
-912 EAFAGTGLTSA
+912 EAFAGTGITSA
-923 KIYATTLGEKSFRD
+923 KISATTLGEKSFRD
-937 CTELTAITLGSA
+937 CTALATVTLNTA

-977 SAFEGCSKLATL
+977 SAFAGCSKLATL

-1029 NIATLQFGAGLT
+1029 NIATLQFGAGIT

-1071 SDWSKLTKLTISGNT
+1071 ADWSKLTKLTISGNT

-1153 ALGPDYLSEGL
+1153 ALGPDYLSEGV
-1164 YYRASGED
+1164 YYRASGEN

-1182 TTLYVKTV
+1182 TTLYVKTA

-1196 TAAQMKSVADA
+1196 TAEQMKAVADA
-1207 VLALAAP
+1207 VKALAAP

-1221 VVYEST
+1221 VVYESE

-1236 ANLAGIVFPQNVTAT
+1236 ANLAGIVFPQNVTKT

-1265 VLKDI
+1265 LLKGI

-1282 LVSVTVEEGVT
+1282 LVSMTVEEGVA
-1293 EIGNYMF
+1293 EIGNGMF

-1447 DLVGGTGAYADSSW
+1447 DPVGGTGAYADSSW

>member
-1 MKRLCGILLALAG
+1 MKNYLYILCAFLLAFAG
-14 LFLYAPCAAQNTRVR
+14 CTKDADVEPIAPAPDGNTQVVLTGFSGRGTRTGFGGAEDGAVPFLWSAGDYIWARNTRSEAIAEGGSQATFVFESLETADTYDVFYNLTGPAAATALIPAEQTQQAAGELNLGQNGDFGYATAQN
-29 GTVTDAQTGEPI
+29 GTFTLEHATSYVWFDTYSSDVTSNLLSITLSVSGGQAIAGE
-41 PYAVVLFPGTTTGI
+41 AAFADGKL
-55 TTDDEGFYSLESRDT
+55 
-70 SSYIRAEMVSYE
+70 
-82 PQIRPVHVGGY
+82 
-93 NQIDF
+93 
-98 RLTPSHL
+98 
-105 EIESVVITPGDN
+105 GDCK
-117 PAHPIL
+117 
-123 EGIIRNKKYNDSKEY
+123 GS
-138 DRYICRTY
+138 
-146 TKMELGLANIREF
+146 
-159 RSKKLQ
+159 
-165 QNFGFIFE
+165 
-173 HLDTSSVTGQP
+173 SSVTLSFGEEGVALPSQSNDTDVFAAMVLYP
-184 YLPVMIS
+184 ADLSTATVSIVYKFADGSVYLQTKS
-191 ETAADYYHSRT
+191 GKTLT
-202 PSVAR
+202 PGHTLRLSTQIAKSDCKSSGAFFMTEAGVA
-207 EVIRASQISG
+207 EELPTEPIGYLKVVTLGESTLSAEELTSIAG
-217 IEDNSVLAQFTGHLH
+217 NLANG
-232 ADVNLYENFIDLF
+232 AVIDLGEATF
-245 GVKFA
+245 AATEFPLDFARKTNLQEIALPRNILTFA
-250 SPLSNSGRSFYKY
+250 S
-263 FLVDSTNVE
+263 D
-272 GRKTYKI
+272 
-279 RFHPKSVATPV
+279 
-290 LDGEVNIDSAS
+290 
-301 YALRSARVKMAK
+301 
-313 GVNVN
+313 
-318 WIRHLAIEADNRL
+318 
-331 TADSLWFP
+331 
-339 QREKMTADFTL
+339 
-350 TKSDSS
+350 
-356 KMIAFLGSREVT
+356 T
-368 YSDVKFDTP
+368 YSGAFYNCTNLKR
-377 IPKQVLGTSASVIL
+377 A
-391 SDDAIS
+391 
-397 GKQVEWD
+397 
-404 SLRPYTL
+404 TL
-411 TQKEK
+411 
-416 AIYQMVDSIQQVPLY
+416 
-431 KNIYTVLNTIIGG
+431 
-444 YYNTKYVGIGP
+444 
-455 YGCENLTRVTFPEGL
+455 PEGL
-470 TAIGQNCFRN
+470 TAIGANCFRE
-480 CAKLESIELPS
+480 CSKLESIDLPATVGS
-491 SVRTLDIYAFYGCKL
+491 LGNLAFYNCKA
-506 LTSVVIPEG
+506 LTAIVIPEG
-515 VEAIPRFLFDSCT
+515 VETIPRSLFANCS
-528 ALTDVTL
+528 ALTSATL
-535 PSTLKSI
+535 PSTLKSMES
-542 GAEAFEAT
+542 EAFSST
-550 GLEEITI
+550 GLKEITI
-557 PESVTTIESSV
+557 PEGVTSLGNNL
-568 FKNCKSLERIQFPDA
+568 FNACKSLESVQLPDA
-583 LTAIPANLCNACS
+583 LTAIPSKLCYNCS
-596 ALTTINMP
+596 ALTTVNMP

-611 NDAFYNCGKLQ
+611 SDAFYQCSKLQ

-646 IIIDIP
+646 IVIDIP
-652 AIANYAFWNCAN
+652 EIANYAFWNCAN

-673 VTSIGRNAF
+673 VTSIGRNTF
-682 ISASNL
+682 IMANNL
-688 QTITCRAE
+688 QTITCRAK
-696 NAPSLGNSAFGSAG
+696 NAPSLGSTAFGSAG
-710 SKVEGAKI
+710 SKVEGKKI

-773 TALYVRTVGDN
+773 TALYVRTVGDD

-791 FNTVITKIS
+791 LNTLVTKIS

-809 LNMAKF
+809 LSMAKF

-821 TGLAGN
+821 VSLAGN

-838 TASIAA
+838 TTSIAA

-859 TGVEIIGESTFE
+859 TGVGTIGESTFE
-871 GCTALAS
+871 ECTALAA
-878 LTLPSSVKTV
+878 LTLPSSVKTI
-888 GDKAFKGCSAL
+888 GDKAFKSCAAL
-899 VETSLSAIENIGT
+899 ADADLASINSIGI

-949 TTIPAEMFAGCTA
+949 TTIPAEMFAGCTS
-962 ITTVTIPASV
+962 ITTVTIPKSIE
-972 QTIGA
+972 TIGT
-977 SAFEGCSKLATL
+977 SAFDGCSKLATL
-989 TLGSGVT
+989 TLGTSVT

-1005 CGLTALALP
+1005 CGLTALSLP

-1029 NIATLQFGAGLT
+1029 NIASIKFGAGIT

-1050 NDAIENL
+1050 NNAIESL
-1057 TIPKTIVT
+1057 TIPKTIAT

-1071 SDWSKLTKLTISGNT
+1071 ANWSKLTKLTISGNT

-1182 TTLYVKTV
+1182 TTLYVKTA

-1196 TAAQMKSVADA
+1196 TTAQMKSVADA

-1300 QNTKLTDVTLP
+1300 QNTKLTSVTLP

>member
-1 MKRLCGILLALAG
+1 
-14 LFLYAPCAAQNTRVR
+14 
-29 GTVTDAQTGEPI
+29 
-41 PYAVVLFPGTTTGI
+41 
-55 TTDDEGFYSLESRDT
+55 
-70 SSYIRAEMVSYE
+70 
-82 PQIRPVHVGGY
+82 
-93 NQIDF
+93 
-98 RLTPSHL
+98 
-105 EIESVVITPGDN
+105 
-117 PAHPIL
+117 
-123 EGIIRNKKYNDSKEY
+123 
-138 DRYICRTY
+138 
-146 TKMELGLANIREF
+146 
-159 RSKKLQ
+159 
-165 QNFGFIFE
+165 
-173 HLDTSSVTGQP
+173 
-184 YLPVMIS
+184 
-191 ETAADYYHSRT
+191 
-202 PSVAR
+202 
-207 EVIRASQISG
+207 
-217 IEDNSVLAQFTGHLH
+217 
-232 ADVNLYENFIDLF
+232 
-245 GVKFA
+245 
-250 SPLSNSGRSFYKY
+250 
-263 FLVDSTNVE
+263 
-272 GRKTYKI
+272 
-279 RFHPKSVATPV
+279 
-290 LDGEVNIDSAS
+290 
-301 YALRSARVKMAK
+301 
-313 GVNVN
+313 
-318 WIRHLAIEADNRL
+318 
-331 TADSLWFP
+331 
-339 QREKMTADFTL
+339 
-350 TKSDSS
+350 
-356 KMIAFLGSREVT
+356 
-368 YSDVKFDTP
+368 
-377 IPKQVLGTSASVIL
+377 
-391 SDDAIS
+391 
-397 GKQVEWD
+397 
-404 SLRPYTL
+404 
-411 TQKEK
+411 
-416 AIYQMVDSIQQVPLY
+416 
-431 KNIYTVLNTIIGG
+431 
-444 YYNTKYVGIGP
+444 
-455 YGCENLTRVTFPEGL
+455 
-470 TAIGQNCFRN
+470 
-480 CAKLESIELPS
+480 
-491 SVRTLDIYAFYGCKL
+491 
-506 LTSVVIPEG
+506 
-515 VEAIPRFLFDSCT
+515 
-528 ALTDVTL
+528 
-535 PSTLKSI
+535 
-542 GAEAFEAT
+542 
-550 GLEEITI
+550 
-557 PESVTTIESSV
+557 
-568 FKNCKSLERIQFPDA
+568 
-583 LTAIPANLCNACS
+583 
-596 ALTTINMP
+596 
-604 SKLETVG
+604 
-611 NDAFYNCGKLQ
+611 
-622 DVTFPET
+622 
-629 LKSLDERS
+629 
-637 FGGCSAFTR
+637 
-646 IIIDIP
+646 
-652 AIANYAFWNCAN
+652 
-664 VTSIDLGEK
+664 
-673 VTSIGRNAF
+673 
-682 ISASNL
+682 
-688 QTITCRAE
+688 
-696 NAPSLGNSAFGSAG
+696 
-710 SKVEGAKI
+710 
-718 LYVPAASY
+718 
-726 DAYETAWTDVTS
+726 
-738 QGYALQD
+738 
-745 INDQQLTDGIYYR
+745 
-758 ASREADWVPTLPATF
+758 
-773 TALYVRTVGDN
+773 
-784 AALTASQ
+784 
-791 FNTVITKIS
+791 
-800 AQSAPVTLD
+800 
-809 LNMAKF
+809 
-815 EATEFP
+815 
-821 TGLAGN
+821 
-827 AKLGTIKFFEN
+827 
-838 TASIAA
+838 
-844 GAFKGCTALTKATVP
+844 
-859 TGVEIIGESTFE
+859 
-871 GCTALAS
+871 
-878 LTLPSSVKTV
+878 
-888 GDKAFKGCSAL
+888 
-899 VETSLSAIENIGT
+899 
-912 EAFAGTGLTSA
+912 
-923 KIYATTLGEKSFRD
+923 
-937 CTELTAITLGSA
+937 
-949 TTIPAEMFAGCTA
+949 MFAGCTA

-1164 YYRASGED
+1164 YYRTSGED

-1182 TTLYVKTV
+1182 TTLYVKTA

-1196 TAAQMKSVADA
+1196 TAEQMKAVADA
-1207 VLALAAP
+1207 VKALAAP

-1221 VVYEST
+1221 VVYESE

-1236 ANLAGIVFPQNVTAT
+1236 ANLAGIVFPQNVTKT

-1265 VLKDI
+1265 LLKGI

-1447 DLVGGTGAYADSSW
+1447 DPVGGTGAYADSSW

>member
-1 MKRLCGILLALAG
+1 MKNYLYILCAFLLAFAG
-14 LFLYAPCAAQNTRVR
+14 CTKDADVEPIAPAPDGNTQVVLTGFSGRGTRTGFGGAEDGAVPFLWSAGDYIWARNTRSEAIAEGGSQATFVFESLETADTYDVFYNLTGPAAATALIPAEQTQQAAGELNLGQNGDFGYATAQN
-29 GTVTDAQTGEPI
+29 GTFTLEHATSYVWFDTYSSDVTSNLLSITLSVSGGQTIAGE
-41 PYAVVLFPGTTTGI
+41 AAFADGKL
-55 TTDDEGFYSLESRDT
+55 
-70 SSYIRAEMVSYE
+70 
-82 PQIRPVHVGGY
+82 
-93 NQIDF
+93 
-98 RLTPSHL
+98 
-105 EIESVVITPGDN
+105 GDCK
-117 PAHPIL
+117 
-123 EGIIRNKKYNDSKEY
+123 GS
-138 DRYICRTY
+138 
-146 TKMELGLANIREF
+146 
-159 RSKKLQ
+159 
-165 QNFGFIFE
+165 
-173 HLDTSSVTGQP
+173 SSVTLSFGEEGVA
-184 YLPVMIS
+184 LPSQSNDTDVFAAMVLYPADLS
-191 ETAADYYHSRT
+191 TATVSIVY
-202 PSVAR
+202 
-207 EVIRASQISG
+207 
-217 IEDNSVLAQFTGHLH
+217 
-232 ADVNLYENFIDLF
+232 
-245 GVKFA
+245 KFA
-250 SPLSNSGRSFYKY
+250 DGSVYLQTKSGKTLTPGHTLRLS
-263 FLVDSTNVE
+263 TQ
-272 GRKTYKI
+272 I
-279 RFHPKSVATPV
+279 
-290 LDGEVNIDSAS
+290 
-301 YALRSARVKMAK
+301 
-313 GVNVN
+313 
-318 WIRHLAIEADNRL
+318 
-331 TADSLWFP
+331 
-339 QREKMTADFTL
+339 
-350 TKSDSS
+350 TKSDCKSS
-356 KMIAFLGSREVT
+356 GAFFMTETGVAEELPTEPIGYLKVVTLGESTLSAEELTSIAGNLANGAVIDLGEATFATTEFPMDFARKTNLQEIALPRNILTFASDT
-368 YSDVKFDTP
+368 YSGAFYNCTNLKR
-377 IPKQVLGTSASVIL
+377 A
-391 SDDAIS
+391 
-397 GKQVEWD
+397 
-404 SLRPYTL
+404 TL
-411 TQKEK
+411 
-416 AIYQMVDSIQQVPLY
+416 
-431 KNIYTVLNTIIGG
+431 
-444 YYNTKYVGIGP
+444 
-455 YGCENLTRVTFPEGL
+455 PEGL
-470 TAIGQNCFRN
+470 TAIGANCFRE
-480 CAKLESIELPS
+480 CSKLESIALPATVGS
-491 SVRTLDIYAFYGCKL
+491 LGNLAFYNCKA
-506 LTSVVIPEG
+506 LTAIVIPEG
-515 VEAIPRFLFDSCT
+515 VETIPRSLFANCS
-528 ALTDVTL
+528 ALTSATL
-535 PSTLKSI
+535 PSTLKSMES
-542 GAEAFEAT
+542 EAFSST
-550 GLEEITI
+550 GLKEITI
-557 PESVTTIESSV
+557 PEGVTSLGNNL
-568 FKNCKSLERIQFPDA
+568 FNACKSLESVQLPDA
-583 LTAIPANLCNACS
+583 LTAIPSKLCYNCS
-596 ALTTINMP
+596 ALTTVNMP

-611 NDAFYNCGKLQ
+611 SDAFYQCSKLQ

-629 LKSLDERS
+629 LQSLDERS

-646 IIIDIP
+646 IVIDIP
-652 AIANYAFWNCAN
+652 EIANYAFWNCAN

-673 VTSIGRNAF
+673 VTSIGRNTF
-682 ISASNL
+682 IMANNL
-688 QTITCRAE
+688 QTLTCRAK
-696 NAPSLGNSAFGSAG
+696 NAPSLGSTAFGSAG
-710 SKVEGAKI
+710 SKVEGKKI

-773 TALYVRTVGDN
+773 TALYVRTVGDD

-791 FNTVITKIS
+791 LNTLVTKIS

-809 LNMAKF
+809 LSMAKF

-821 TGLAGN
+821 VSLAGN

-838 TASIAA
+838 TTSIAA

-859 TGVEIIGESTFE
+859 TGVGTIGESTFE
-871 GCTALAS
+871 ECTALAA
-878 LTLPSSVKTV
+878 LTLPSSVKTI
-888 GDKAFKGCSAL
+888 GDKAFKSCAAL
-899 VETSLSAIENIGT
+899 ADADLASINSIGI

-949 TTIPAEMFAGCTA
+949 TTIPAEMFAGCTS
-962 ITTVTIPASV
+962 ITTVTIPKSIE
-972 QTIGA
+972 TIGT
-977 SAFEGCSKLATL
+977 SAFDGCSKLATL
-989 TLGSGVT
+989 TLGTGVT

-1005 CGLTALALP
+1005 CGLTALSLP

-1029 NIATLQFGAGLT
+1029 NIASIKFGAGIT

-1050 NDAIENL
+1050 NNAIESL
-1057 TIPKTIVT
+1057 TIPKTIAT
-1065 IGAGSF
+1065 IGTGSF
-1071 SDWSKLTKLTISGNT
+1071 ANWSKLTKLTISGNT

-1094 FENAALLADVYAEPT
+1094 FENAVLLADVYAEPT

-1153 ALGPDYLSEGL
+1153 ALGPDYLSEGV
-1164 YYRASGED
+1164 YYRATASD
-1172 PWKSEIPQTF
+1172 AWSSEIPSTF
-1182 TTLYVKTV
+1182 ATLYVKTV

-1196 TAAQMKSVADA
+1196 TTAQMKSVADA

-1282 LVSVTVEEGVT
+1282 LVSMTVEEGVT

-1300 QNTKLTDVTLP
+1300 QNTKLTSVTLP

-1422 GGGWSPV
+1422 GGSWYDH

-1438 RIIHLPKSA
+1438 RVIHLPKST
-1447 DLVGGTGAYADSSW
+1447 DPVGGTGAYADSSW

-1470 FAFKYDVEG
+1470 FTFKYDVEG